1 MRRSLLNKLNT
12 PKALR
17 QALVLFTML
26 LLPSTAWGE
35 VTYTSTFQI
44 GQSGSSNECMAK
56 ETTDNFSYNWKSNLG
71 ISQGDHLTIDANT
84 SYSLV
89 SAYRILGS
97 VNSIVVRGSGLVDGV
112 NISYSQTPDGGSPT
126 QIGSL
131 SFNGETNTYTLS
143 SVNAS
148 LNSSYLC
155 LSFKGGTSGGNIYS
169 IEVTFKPVLRVGNY
183 VFDAPGTIDDGKIVF
198 QIDNDNNRILM
209 LNNASIEGNIEW
221 GSGYDLKLKISGINR
236 ITNIA
241 SDASSN
247 YAIKSSGNALNIM
260 QYSDAST
267 TTDALILASYT
278 SDTHE
283 NATYLITG
291 FINTG
296 VYPLI
301 SFENSDD
308 NNIKYKCYTTSDNVF
323 GLTVGDRKVHNIP
336 NLVGHK
342 EDVLGDGK
350 VSFDG
355 TNTLTL
361 NNAALSKNILWSNQ
375 DADFTVN
382 LIGSNSISIP
392 QGSPCISSGYSRTL
406 SFTRGDTNNPCS
418 LTLLS
423 EATIDVFNGFSN
435 ASSPTVTGLY
445 WIPNKVEN
453 TGKISSATVKTL
465 LGGGDG
471 SENSPFII
479 STYEHLKDF
488 ATYVNNGTL
497 NTEHVKLADDLENGI
512 LNCSG
517 MTDFEPIGNG
527 SKQFKGT
534 FDGNNKTISNLSI
547 INVNSKDV
555 GLFGYNDGTIKNL
568 TLSSCTISGGSS
580 SSPSYIGA
588 LAGENAGS
596 ISGCTV
602 KECTVSCNE
611 DSSNPFV
618 GGVVGILH
626 GSITNCV
633 VENTSVNAVTS
644 DVSAS
649 VSTAYA
655 GGIAGSRSNN
665 TISGCTVKG
674 TTTVTAD
681 YSNCSTDVFAGAIV
695 GILQGQGTFTDNTY
709 ESTVTT
715 KAKKQGDS
723 DYTTKSGQTQ
733 RGIGDGDDVIG
744 QVELAGTK
752 KVTVE
757 IISFAGSNW
766 SCNAVEGTYYTYTST
781 STNYI
786 YYVLPGCD
794 FTYSMK
800 PENGRKPAF
809 ALSDNTIK
817 VTAVEKTVNG
827 AYDHTEFTFTMP
839 NADLEVT
846 RSFPIDLAAISADN
860 FSIDNANYTGEA
872 IVPTTVKVKGAPGSA
887 NFTRELKKDEDFTI
901 KGYKLNG
908 ESVDSPVDIGTYTVT
923 IEGTGNYIGT
933 QDVSYEIIKAYALKI
948 NGTQLN
954 AKNID
959 DFYGNGTV
967 KFTPATETEPT
978 NTLTLNGASVTGA
991 IESGLGNLTIKLIG
1005 SNTIQG
1011 NGSSL
1016 ITSLNG
1022 GTLTFDS
1029 DGTTISLLEFKDAS
1043 GNVFP
1048 NDPISGFAEV
1058 KYGWVEYV
1066 ESKESKK
1073 VCSWDIEILKN
1084 GTSYR
1089 IYDGNKDHIL
1099 GEGDESVKYSHD
1111 ATNGHVIT
1119 LNNAEVNCIWTDI
1132 HADITIAL
1140 NGTNRV
1146 IDTGGTYAI
1155 YSNNGK
1161 INFVKAEGATSV
1173 ELTATCGNGYVPIAY
1188 GSITLGEGLY
1198 WKPFYA
1204 DANATVKSTVIT
1216 DDPEFIII
1224 EDYVMTDDRSIE
1236 TAITYDSTKKIL
1248 TFNQYA
1254 GALTSQIKTGV
1265 QGLTIKLKG
1274 TSTVAASSL
1283 DYPFKAMTNTAS
1295 ILFDGENDSETGSLV
1310 METNSDSA
1318 PFEGFAEGAITYNK
1332 VVYSRDDGG
1341 NNIHTIKAP
1350 TAPTMS
1356 LDNEKVKLTKDY
1368 DDGTIYY
1375 SIAYADD
1382 TPSETGVKYSE
1393 PFAITHPGVVTA
1405 WVEANNA
1412 TTSTV
1417 TGKHFA
1423 YQNAPYT
1430 MAINGIK
1437 TPTLLPTIAEGDVIS
1452 LQRYASEDE
1461 DIASFIDGLI
1471 TAKKPGTVTLSAIL
1485 MPGDNTPF
1493 KVLNP
1498 VSDPNAPNEHTVS
1511 FSVYVGEN
1519 LSNYF
1524 EGSNEF
1530 GTFYNEDSEIY
1541 AVPQGMKA
1549 YVVTG
1554 VSGSKLVTVE
1564 TTVLPP
1570 NTVVLLDKA
1579 EGISFTK
1586 VPSEGA
1592 APGGNL
1598 LKHATADISVTTE
1611 SSLYVLYNDMYVKAT
1626 AGSPIP
1632 SGKNYLDLSP
1642 TTNAGTRGFYN
1653 IIGED
1658 DGSTGISEVKS
1669 EGVNSEK
1676 WNGEW
1681 FDLQGRRLPAQ
1692 PTKPGLYIHKD
1703 KKVVIK

>member
-1 MRRSLLNKLNT
+1 MIEVLLQHKSSIRKLRALSLFI
-12 PKALR
+12 A
-17 QALVLFTML
+17 L
-26 LLPSTAWGE
+26 LLAPFSAWGQKSIT
-35 VTYTSTFQI
+35 VAGTTVSS
-44 GQSGSSNECMAK
+44 SGSI
-56 ETTDNFSYNWKSNLG
+56 TGVD
-71 ISQGDHLTIDANT
+71 IS
-84 SYSLV
+84 
-89 SAYRILGS
+89 GS
-97 VNSIVVRGSGLVDGV
+97 VVSI
-112 NISYSQTPDGGSPT
+112 N
-126 QIGSL
+126 
-131 SFNGETNTYTLS
+131 
-143 SVNAS
+143 
-148 LNSSYLC
+148 
-155 LSFKGGTSGGNIYS
+155 
-169 IEVTFKPVLRVGNY
+169 
-183 VFDAPGTIDDGKIVF
+183 
-198 QIDNDNNRILM
+198 
-209 LNNASIEGNIEW
+209 
-221 GSGYDLKLKISGINR
+221 
-236 ITNIA
+236 
-241 SDASSN
+241 
-247 YAIKSSGNALNIM
+247 
-260 QYSDAST
+260 
-267 TTDALILASYT
+267 
-278 SDTHE
+278 
-283 NATYLITG
+283 
-291 FINTG
+291 
-296 VYPLI
+296 
-301 SFENSDD
+301 FE
-308 NNIKYKCYTTSDNVF
+308 
-323 GLTVGDRKVHNIP
+323 
-336 NLVGHK
+336 
-342 EDVLGDGK
+342 
-350 VSFDG
+350 

-361 NNAALSKNILWSNQ
+361 EDATINGGITWTNTEGEYLTIEMKGKNSVAGNINCTFGAAECSLYIKKISTAESATLKYSGNTNGFDLKPDDGFNFFTLNNATDYYTTLDVYDLEVGSIRVHDIEGEPGYKGNILQDEGTPTVTFDGTNKVTLNGATLTDFIHWKK
-375 DADFTVN
+375 DADLTVE
-382 LIGSNSISIP
+382 LKGMNSINCEYISCFESKYNVSISFI
-392 QGSPCISSGYSRTL
+392 QGDAS
-406 SFTRGDTNNPCS
+406 NPCS
-418 LTLLS
+418 LTLIS
-423 EATIDVFNGFSN
+423 SYGVISIGFNYYSN
-435 ASSPTVTGLY
+435 PKMGAGLY
-445 WIPNKVEN
+445 WFPTTEN
-453 TGKISSATVKTL
+453 GKITSATVKTIL
-465 LGGGDG
+465 SGGDG
-471 SENSPFII
+471 TSESPLLIK
-479 STYEHLKDF
+479 TYNDLKDL

-497 NTEHVKLADDLENGI
+497 NTERIKLDADIDCDGK
-512 LNCSG
+512 
-517 MTDFEPIGNG
+517 TDFEPIGNG
-527 SKQFKGT
+527 SKQFEGT
-534 FDGNNKTISNLSI
+534 FDGNHKTISNLSI
-547 INVNSKDV
+547 INVNSQDV
-555 GLFGYNDGTIKNL
+555 GLFGYNDGTITDL
-568 TLSSCTISGGSS
+568 TLSNCTISGGSS

-588 LAGENAGS
+588 LAGENSGS

-602 KECTVSCNE
+602 INCTVSCNE

-649 VSTAYA
+649 VPTAYA
-655 GGIAGSRSNN
+655 GGIAGSRSND

-681 YSNCSTDVFAGAIV
+681 YSNCSTNVFAGAIV
-695 GILQGQGTFTDNTY
+695 GILEGEGTFTGNTY

-715 KAKKQGDS
+715 KAKGYGES

-733 RGIGDGDDVIG
+733 RGIGSGNDEIG
-744 QVELAGTK
+744 KVELAGTK

-766 SCNAVEGTYYTYTST
+766 SCNAVEGTYYTYTFT

-872 IVPTTVKVKGAPGSA
+872 IVPTKVKVIGDPGSA

-901 KGYKLNG
+901 KGYQLDG
-908 ESVDSPVDIGTYTVT
+908 QSVSSPVETGTYTVT

-933 QDVSYEIIKAYALKI
+933 QDVSYEI
-948 NGTQLN
+948 

-978 NTLTLNGASVTGA
+978 NTLTLNGASVTGT
-991 IESGLGNLTIKLIG
+991 IESGLGNLTIKLIE

-1043 GNVFP
+1043 GNKFP
-1048 NDPISGFAEV
+1048 NNPISGFAEV

-1066 ESKESKK
+1066 ESEESKK

-1146 IDTGGTYAI
+1146 FDTGGTYAI

-1161 INFVKAEGATSV
+1161 INFVKAEGAASA
-1173 ELTATCGNGYVPIAY
+1173 ELTATCGNGYVPIEY

-1274 TSTVAASSL
+1274 TSTVAAGSL

-1295 ILFDGENDSETGSLV
+1295 ILFDGENGSETGSLV
-1310 METNSDSA
+1310 MDTNSDSA
-1318 PFEGFAEGAITYNK
+1318 PFEGFTEGAITYNK
-1332 VVYSRDDGG
+1332 VVYSRDDGN

-1350 TAPTMS
+1350 TAPAMS

-1382 TPSETGVKYSE
+1382 TPSETGVKYTE

-1412 TTSTV
+1412 TTGTV

-1423 YQNAPYT
+1423 YQDAPYT

-1498 VSDPNAPNEHTVS
+1498 VSDPNDPNKHTVS
-1511 FSVYVGEN
+1511 FIVYVGEP

-1530 GTFYNEDSEIY
+1530 ASFYNETAEIY

-1570 NTVVLLDKA
+1570 NTVVLLEKGSA
-1579 EGISFTK
+1579 ISFTK

-1626 AGSPIP
+1626 AGSQIP

-1658 DGSTGISEVKS
+1658 ETTGIVSMD
-1669 EGVNSEK
+1669 
-1676 WNGEW
+1676 NGKLIMDNEADAQW
-1681 FDLQGRRLPAQ
+1681 HDLQGRRIEK
-1692 PTKPGLYIHKD
+1692 PTKTGLYILNG
-1703 KKVVIK
+1703 KKTVINNK

>member
-1 MRRSLLNKLNT
+1 
-12 PKALR
+12 
-17 QALVLFTML
+17 
-26 LLPSTAWGE
+26 
-35 VTYTSTFQI
+35 
-44 GQSGSSNECMAK
+44 MAK

-131 SFNGETNTYTLS
+131 SFNGENNTYTLS

-308 NNIKYKCYTTSDNVF
+308 NNIKYHCYTTSDNVF
-323 GLTVGDRKVHNIP
+323 GLTVGDRKVHKIP
-336 NLVGHK
+336 DFVGYK
-342 EDVLGDGK
+342 EDVLGDRT

-392 QGSPCISSGYSRTL
+392 LGSPCISSGYSRTL

-517 MTDFEPIGNG
+517 MTDFEPIGNV

-649 VSTAYA
+649 VPTAYA

-733 RGIGDGDDVIG
+733 RGIGNGDDVIG

-752 KVTVE
+752 TVTVKF
-757 IISFAGSNW
+757 ISSNGNDSW
-766 SCNAVEGTYYTYTST
+766 NAVEGTYYTYTST
-781 STNYI
+781 NTNYI
-786 YYVLPGCD
+786 YYVLPGFN
-794 FTYSMK
+794 FTFSMK
-800 PENGRKPAF
+800 PKNGYKPRF
-809 ALSDNTIK
+809 SLSDNAIE
-817 VTAVEKTVNG
+817 VTANEIKEDG

-839 NADLEVT
+839 SADLEVIW
-846 RSFPIDLAAISADN
+846 SYPIDLAADN
-860 FSIDNANYTGEA
+860 ITATIDDANYTGEA
-872 IVPTTVKVKGAPGSA
+872 IVPTTVKVIGAPGSVGS
-887 NFTRELKKDEDFTI
+887 TPRQLTKDTDFTI

-933 QDVSYEIIKAYALKI
+933 QDVSYEIVKAYALKI

-978 NTLTLNGASVTGA
+978 NTLTLNGASITGS
-991 IESGLGNLTIKLIG
+991 IVSGLGDLTIDIQGTNTITRSDTASVIRSTNGGQLMITKTGTTASLQLNNNYNDSYPLFHHPVIKDFDSFKLSEGVYLSDTRSDTNGEGDPAVYGAYDNPTGGNSTMGLVDPTYMFSYQGRGISQVKLSTDVSYPLWIADYKSHVGNGYNIVYTQVTPTNKDNVLSGDNAGKVSFTPASSDNNNVNTLSLNSAVITEAILTSLPNLTIAFSG
-1005 SNTIQG
+1005 ENT
-1011 NGSSL
+1011 L
-1016 ITSLNG
+1016 
-1022 GTLTFDS
+1022 
-1029 DGTTISLLEFKDAS
+1029 DAS
-1043 GNVFP
+1043 G
-1048 NDPISGFAEV
+1048 
-1058 KYGWVEYV
+1058 
-1066 ESKESKK
+1066 
-1073 VCSWDIEILKN
+1073 
-1084 GTSYR
+1084 GT
-1089 IYDGNKDHIL
+1089 
-1099 GEGDESVKYSHD
+1099 
-1111 ATNGHVIT
+1111 A
-1119 LNNAEVNCIWTDI
+1119 
-1132 HADITIAL
+1132 
-1140 NGTNRV
+1140 
-1146 IDTGGTYAI
+1146 
-1155 YSNNGK
+1155 
-1161 INFVKAEGATSV
+1161 
-1173 ELTATCGNGYVPIAY
+1173 GYIY
-1188 GSITLGEGLY
+1188 GSD
-1198 WKPFYA
+1198 P
-1204 DANATVKSTVIT
+1204 NAV
-1216 DDPEFIII
+1216 
-1224 EDYVMTDDRSIE
+1224 
-1236 TAITYDSTKKIL
+1236 L
-1248 TFNQYA
+1248 TFK
-1254 GALTSQIKTGV
+1254 ALTTDGSIS
-1265 QGLTIKLKG
+1265 L
-1274 TSTVAASSL
+1274 STANERSV
-1283 DYPFKAMTNTAS
+1283 
-1295 ILFDGENDSETGSLV
+1295 V
-1310 METNSDSA
+1310 
-1318 PFEGFAEGAITYNK
+1318 EGFADVAFIDAVAQYDGAFSYNK
-1332 VVYSRDDGG
+1332 TERKYKNQYGALSLL
-1341 NNIHTIKAP
+1341 TIAP
-1350 TAPTMS
+1350 PIAPKMTI
-1356 LDNEKVKLTKDY
+1356 DYNDKVKLTKSYNEGD
-1368 DDGTIYY
+1368 IYY
-1375 SIAYADD
+1375 TIAYADGKTED
-1382 TPSETGVKYSE
+1382 VPKTKYSGV
-1393 PFAITHPGVVTA
+1393 FAMEAPGTVEA
-1405 WVEANNA
+1405 WVEVDNA
-1412 TTSTV
+1412 ETNKTK
-1417 TGKHFA
+1417 GKHFG
-1423 YQNAPYT
+1423 YKDAPYT
-1430 MAINGIK
+1430 MAVGGTKAI
-1437 TPTLLPTIAEGDVIS
+1437 TTIIPAIEEGDGIS
-1452 LQRYASEDE
+1452 IVESSYIEDSE
-1461 DIASFIDGLI
+1461 IATLSEGVI
-1471 TAKKPGTVTLSAIL
+1471 TAIGIGNTVLSTPLDYVSGTTSTTVILNYSDRVTAAI
-1485 MPGDNTPF
+1485 N
-1493 KVLNP
+1493 
-1498 VSDPNAPNEHTVS
+1498 
-1511 FSVYVGEN
+1511 VGEN

-1632 SGKNYLDLSP
+1632 SGKNYLDISP

>member
-26 LLPSTAWGE
+26 LLPSTAWGQDPAITIDNVVPDE
-35 VTYTSTFQI
+35 NGYFSGISGVTYDATS
-44 GQSGSSNECMAK
+44 K
-56 ETTDNFSYNWKSNLG
+56 
-71 ISQGDHLTIDANT
+71 
-84 SYSLV
+84 
-89 SAYRILGS
+89 
-97 VNSIVVRGSGLVDGV
+97 
-112 NISYSQTPDGGSPT
+112 
-126 QIGSL
+126 
-131 SFNGETNTYTLS
+131 
-143 SVNAS
+143 
-148 LNSSYLC
+148 
-155 LSFKGGTSGGNIYS
+155 
-169 IEVTFKPVLRVGNY
+169 
-183 VFDAPGTIDDGKIVF
+183 
-198 QIDNDNNRILM
+198 
-209 LNNASIEGNIEW
+209 
-221 GSGYDLKLKISGINR
+221 
-236 ITNIA
+236 
-241 SDASSN
+241 
-247 YAIKSSGNALNIM
+247 
-260 QYSDAST
+260 
-267 TTDALILASYT
+267 
-278 SDTHE
+278 
-283 NATYLITG
+283 
-291 FINTG
+291 
-296 VYPLI
+296 
-301 SFENSDD
+301 
-308 NNIKYKCYTTSDNVF
+308 
-323 GLTVGDRKVHNIP
+323 
-336 NLVGHK
+336 
-342 EDVLGDGK
+342 
-350 VSFDG
+350 
-355 TNTLTL
+355 TLTL
-361 NNAALSKNILWSNQ
+361 NNAELTKGILWN
-375 DADFTVN
+375 DNDNLTVN

-406 SFTRGDTNNPCS
+406 SFTRGDTSNPCS

-453 TGKISSATVKTL
+453 TGKISSATITSSL

-512 LNCSG
+512 LDCSG
-517 MTDFEPIGNG
+517 MTGFEPIGNG
-527 SKQFKGT
+527 SKQFEGT
-534 FDGNNKTISNLSI
+534 FDGNGKTISNLSMT
-547 INVNSKDV
+547 NVNSKDV

-611 DSSNPFV
+611 DSSNPYV
-618 GGVVGILH
+618 GGIVGILH

-649 VSTAYA
+649 DPPAYA
-655 GGIAGSRSNN
+655 GGIAGSRSND
-665 TISGCTVKG
+665 TISDCTVKG

-681 YSNCSTDVFAGAIV
+681 YSNCSTNVFAGAIV

-733 RGIGDGDDVIG
+733 RGIGNSNDVIG

-933 QDVSYEIIKAYALKI
+933 QDVSYEIVKAYALKI

-978 NTLTLNGASVTGA
+978 NTLTLNGASITGS
-991 IESGLGNLTIKLIG
+991 IVSGLGDLTIDIQGTNTITRSDTASVIRSTNGGQLMITKTGTTASLQLNNNYSDSYPLFHHPVIKDFDSFKLSEGVYLSDTRSDTNGEGDPAVYGAYDNPTGGNSTMGLVDPTYMFSYQGRGISQVKLSTDVSYPLWIADYKSHVGNGYNIVYTQVTPTNKDNVLSGDNAGKVSFTPASSENNNVNTLSLNSAVITEAILTSLPNLTIAFSG
-1005 SNTIQG
+1005 ENT
-1011 NGSSL
+1011 L
-1016 ITSLNG
+1016 
-1022 GTLTFDS
+1022 
-1029 DGTTISLLEFKDAS
+1029 DAS
-1043 GNVFP
+1043 G
-1048 NDPISGFAEV
+1048 
-1058 KYGWVEYV
+1058 
-1066 ESKESKK
+1066 
-1073 VCSWDIEILKN
+1073 
-1084 GTSYR
+1084 GT
-1089 IYDGNKDHIL
+1089 
-1099 GEGDESVKYSHD
+1099 
-1111 ATNGHVIT
+1111 A
-1119 LNNAEVNCIWTDI
+1119 
-1132 HADITIAL
+1132 
-1140 NGTNRV
+1140 
-1146 IDTGGTYAI
+1146 
-1155 YSNNGK
+1155 
-1161 INFVKAEGATSV
+1161 
-1173 ELTATCGNGYVPIAY
+1173 GYIY
-1188 GSITLGEGLY
+1188 GSD
-1198 WKPFYA
+1198 P
-1204 DANATVKSTVIT
+1204 NAV
-1216 DDPEFIII
+1216 
-1224 EDYVMTDDRSIE
+1224 
-1236 TAITYDSTKKIL
+1236 L
-1248 TFNQYA
+1248 TFK
-1254 GALTSQIKTGV
+1254 ALTTDGSIS
-1265 QGLTIKLKG
+1265 L
-1274 TSTVAASSL
+1274 STANERSV
-1283 DYPFKAMTNTAS
+1283 
-1295 ILFDGENDSETGSLV
+1295 V
-1310 METNSDSA
+1310 
-1318 PFEGFAEGAITYNK
+1318 EGFADVAFIDAVAQYDGAFSYNK
-1332 VVYSRDDGG
+1332 TERKYKNQYGALSLL
-1341 NNIHTIKAP
+1341 TIAP
-1350 TAPTMS
+1350 PIAPKMTI
-1356 LDNEKVKLTKDY
+1356 DYNDKVKLTKSYNEGD
-1368 DDGTIYY
+1368 IYY
-1375 SIAYADD
+1375 TIAYADGKTED
-1382 TPSETGVKYSE
+1382 VPKTKYSGV
-1393 PFAITHPGVVTA
+1393 FAMEAPGTVEA
-1405 WVEANNA
+1405 WVEVDNA
-1412 TTSTV
+1412 ETNKTK
-1417 TGKHFA
+1417 GKHFG
-1423 YQNAPYT
+1423 YKDAPYT
-1430 MAINGIK
+1430 MAVGGTKAI
-1437 TPTLLPTIAEGDVIS
+1437 TTIIPAIEEGDGIS
-1452 LQRYASEDE
+1452 IVESSYIEDSE
-1461 DIASFIDGLI
+1461 IATLSEGVI
-1471 TAKKPGTVTLSAIL
+1471 TAIGIGNTVLSTPLDYVSGTTSTTVILNYSDRVTAAI
-1485 MPGDNTPF
+1485 N
-1493 KVLNP
+1493 
-1498 VSDPNAPNEHTVS
+1498 
-1511 FSVYVGEN
+1511 VGEN

-1564 TTVLPP
+1564 TTVLPL

-1642 TTNAGTRGFYN
+1642 TTNAGTRGSYN

-1681 FDLQGRRLPAQ
+1681 FDLQGRRLPAK
-1692 PTKPGLYIHKD
+1692 PTKSGLYLHNG

>member
-12 PKALR
+12 PKTLH
-17 QALVLFTML
+17 QALVLFTLL
-26 LLPSTAWGE
+26 LLPTAAWGQTTYQSSKYNNETSTKWGDWNISYENVISILGSETLQTGIENGILFVVEASKIGTATITLNRPDNPKGIGLISLEVGPKNGDFATVLSSAKIGDNDIKGLFVSSNLDNGNTLYTYEPATLTEWPEGNNIVVSFTYNNTKNDNESRLLKEAKVVTGSPYGLTVAGVE
-35 VTYTSTFQI
+35 VTTANKDDVLNNGGKVKFTPTDNTASPATPATLTLDGAVITGTISWTKSAPLTIAINGTNSVTATGTYAIEGNNQDNTTLTIAKVSETGKCKLI
-44 GQSGSSNECMAK
+44 LSGSSVG
-56 ETTDNFSYNWKSNLG
+56 S
-71 ISQGDHLTIDANT
+71 ISGFK
-84 SYSLV
+84 
-89 SAYRILGS
+89 
-97 VNSIVVRGSGLVDGV
+97 NSSDTYAGSGLVYYEDQAEHTAT
-112 NISYSQTPDGGSPT
+112 I
-126 QIGSL
+126 L
-131 SFNGETNTYTLS
+131 STLS
-143 SVNAS
+143 
-148 LNSSYLC
+148 
-155 LSFKGGTSGGNIYS
+155 
-169 IEVTFKPVLRVGNY
+169 
-183 VFDAPGTIDDGKIVF
+183 
-198 QIDNDNNRILM
+198 
-209 LNNASIEGNIEW
+209 
-221 GSGYDLKLKISGINR
+221 GSG
-236 ITNIA
+236 TP
-241 SDASSN
+241 
-247 YAIKSSGNALNIM
+247 
-260 QYSDAST
+260 
-267 TTDALILASYT
+267 TDP
-278 SDTHE
+278 
-283 NATYLITG
+283 YLIET
-291 FINTG
+291 
-296 VYPLI
+296 P
-301 SFENSDD
+301 
-308 NNIKYKCYTTSDNVF
+308 
-323 GLTVGDRKVHNIP
+323 
-336 NLVGHK
+336 
-342 EDVLGDGK
+342 ED
-350 VSFDG
+350 
-355 TNTLTL
+355 
-361 NNAALSKNILWSNQ
+361 
-375 DADFTVN
+375 
-382 LIGSNSISIP
+382 
-392 QGSPCISSGYSRTL
+392 
-406 SFTRGDTNNPCS
+406 
-418 LTLLS
+418 
-423 EATIDVFNGFSN
+423 
-435 ASSPTVTGLY
+435 
-445 WIPNKVEN
+445 
-453 TGKISSATVKTL
+453 
-465 LGGGDG
+465 
-471 SENSPFII
+471 
-479 STYEHLKDF
+479 LKDF
-488 ATYVNNGTL
+488 SFFVNKQIITNKYIKIANNIDCDGLEGFESIGSSYPFMGTL
-497 NTEHVKLADDLENGI
+497 
-512 LNCSG
+512 SG
-517 MTDFEPIGNG
+517 YGN
-527 SKQFKGT
+527 
-534 FDGNNKTISNLSI
+534 TISNLTINSGLGFFGHISGGIVNDLNFYKLSVKGNSYATGGIASELSADGQIDNCTLTECTIACLDNQYSPEVGGIVARLSDSGSKISNCVVYNSTINASTIYTGGSGPIGYAGGIVASYSSGTITNCHVKDDSKI
-547 INVNSKDV
+547 INVNAD
-555 GLFGYNDGTIKNL
+555 DGS
-568 TLSSCTISGGSS
+568 TLKT
-580 SSPSYIGA
+580 
-588 LAGENAGS
+588 
-596 ISGCTV
+596 
-602 KECTVSCNE
+602 
-611 DSSNPFV
+611 
-618 GGVVGILH
+618 
-626 GSITNCV
+626 
-633 VENTSVNAVTS
+633 
-644 DVSAS
+644 
-649 VSTAYA
+649 
-655 GGIAGSRSNN
+655 
-665 TISGCTVKG
+665 
-674 TTTVTAD
+674 
-681 YSNCSTDVFAGAIV
+681 GAIV
-695 GILQGQGTFTDNTY
+695 GILQGQGTFTGNTY

-744 QVELAGTK
+744 QVELADTK
-752 KVTVE
+752 KVTVKF
-757 IISFAGSNW
+757 ISSNGNVSW
-766 SCNAVEGTYYTYTST
+766 DAVESTYYKTST
-781 STNYI
+781 IGTAQKD
-786 YYVLPGCD
+786 YYVLPGCN
-794 FTYSMK
+794 FTFSMK
-800 PENGRKPAF
+800 PKNGYKPRF
-809 ALSDNTIK
+809 SLSDNAIG
-817 VTAVEKTVNG
+817 VTANEIKEGG

-839 NADLEVT
+839 SDDLEVIW
-846 RSFPIDLAAISADN
+846 SYPIDLAADN
-860 FSIDNANYTGEA
+860 ITATIDDANYTGEA
-872 IVPTTVKVKGAPGSA
+872 IVPTTVKVIGAPGSVGS
-887 NFTRELKKDEDFTI
+887 TPSQLTKDTDFTI

-959 DFYGNGTV
+959 DFYGNGRV

-978 NTLTLNGASVTGA
+978 NTLTLNGASVTGT

-1029 DGTTISLLEFKDAS
+1029 DGTTISSLEFKDAL

-1048 NDPISGFAEV
+1048 NDPISEFAEV
-1058 KYGWVEYV
+1058 KYGWFEYV
-1066 ESKESKK
+1066 ESEGSKK
-1073 VCSWDIEILKN
+1073 VCSWDIEIIKN
-1084 GTSYR
+1084 ERSYR

-1146 IDTGGTYAI
+1146 IDTGRTYAI

-1161 INFVKAEGATSV
+1161 INFVKAEEATKA
-1173 ELTATCGNGYVPIAY
+1173 ELTATCRNGYVPIEY

-1224 EDYVMTDDRSIE
+1224 EDYVMTDDRSIG
-1236 TAITYDSTKKIL
+1236 TATSGITYNSTEKIL

-1254 GALTSQIKTGV
+1254 GDLTSQIKTGV

-1274 TSTVAASSL
+1274 TSRVAAGSL
-1283 DYPFKAMTNTAS
+1283 DYPFKALTNTAS

-1310 METNSDSA
+1310 MDTNSDSA

-1332 VVYSRDDGG
+1332 VVYSRDDGN

-1356 LDNEKVKLTKDY
+1356 LDNGKVKLTKDY

-1382 TPSETGVKYSE
+1382 TPSETGVKYTE

-1423 YQNAPYT
+1423 YQDAPYT

-1570 NTVVLLDKA
+1570 NTVVLLEKGSA
-1579 EGISFTK
+1579 ISFTK
-1586 VPSEGA
+1586 VPAEGA

-1598 LKHATADISVTTE
+1598 LKNATADISVTTE
-1611 SSLYVLYNDMYVKAT
+1611 SSLYVLYNDTYVKAT

-1632 SGKNYLDLSP
+1632 TGKNYLDLS
-1642 TTNAGTRGFYN
+1642 TSTNAGTRGFYD
-1653 IIGED
+1653 IGGAN
-1658 DGSTGISEVKS
+1658 DGTSALRGVVAEGTNGKS
-1669 EGVNSEK
+1669 DA
-1676 WNGEW
+1676 WYT
-1681 FDLQGRRLPAQ
+1681 LQGRRLSAK
-1692 PTKPGLYIHKD
+1692 PTKSGLYLHNGA
-1703 KKVVIK
+1703 KVVVK

>member
-17 QALVLFTML
+17 QALVLFTLL
-26 LLPSTAWGE
+26 LLPSAAWGD

-44 GQSGSSNECMAK
+44 DGSGSSTQCSAK
-56 ETTDNFSYNWKSNLG
+56 ESTGNFRYNWTSN
-71 ISQGDHLTIDANT
+71 IDVAQGDYLTIVADQ

-89 SAYRILGS
+89 SAYRIFGTVKS
-97 VNSIVVRGSGLVDGV
+97 VVVRGSGLASLK
-112 NISYSQTPDGGSPT
+112 IYYSQNIDGSSSTLMGEP
-126 QIGSL
+126 
-131 SFNGETNTYTLS
+131 SFNDNTYTFTPES
-143 SVNAS
+143 QIGD

-155 LSFKGGTSGGNIYS
+155 LSFKGDTSGGNIYS

-221 GSGYDLKLKISGINR
+221 GSGYTLNLNFSGINR

-247 YAIKSSGNALNIM
+247 YAIKLPNMELKLK
-260 QYSDAST
+260 AST
-267 TTDALILASYT
+267 SSDALILASYT
-278 SDTHE
+278 SNTHE
-283 NATYLITG
+283 NATDLITG
-291 FINTG
+291 STNTG
-296 VYPLI
+296 ASTLVN
-301 SFENSDD
+301 FENYDD
-308 NNIKYKCYTTSDNVF
+308 NNIKYQCYTTSDNVF

-392 QGSPCISSGYSRTL
+392 QGPPCISSGYPRTL

-453 TGKISSATVKTL
+453 TGKISSATITSSL

-471 SENSPFII
+471 SKNSPFII

-512 LNCSG
+512 LDCDG
-517 MTDFEPIGNG
+517 MTGFEPIGNG
-527 SKQFKGT
+527 SKQFEGT
-534 FDGNNKTISNLSI
+534 FDGNGKTISNLSMT
-547 INVNSKDV
+547 NVNSKNV

-588 LAGENAGS
+588 QAGENSGS

-602 KECTVSCNE
+602 INCTVSCNE
-611 DSSNPFV
+611 DSSNPYV
-618 GGVVGILH
+618 GGIVGILH

-649 VSTAYA
+649 VPTAYA

-733 RGIGDGDDVIG
+733 RGIGNGNDVIG

-872 IVPTTVKVKGAPGSA
+872 IVPTTVKVIGAPGSVGS
-887 NFTRELKKDEDFTI
+887 TPRQLTKDTDFTI

-923 IEGTGNYIGT
+923 IEGIGEYIGT

-978 NTLTLNGASVTGA
+978 NTLTLNGASITGS
-991 IESGLGNLTIKLIG
+991 IVSGLGDLTIDIQGTNIITRSDTASVIRSTNGGQLMITKTGTTASLQLNNNYNDSYPLFHHPVIKDFDSFKLSEGVYLSDTRSDTNGEGDPAVYGAYDNPTGGNSTMGLVDPTYMFSYQGRGISQVKLSTDVSYPLWIADYKSHVGNGYNIVYTQVTPTNKDNVLSGDNAGKVSFTPASSDNNNVNTLSLNSAVITEAILTSLPNLTIAFSG
-1005 SNTIQG
+1005 ENT
-1011 NGSSL
+1011 L
-1016 ITSLNG
+1016 
-1022 GTLTFDS
+1022 
-1029 DGTTISLLEFKDAS
+1029 DAS
-1043 GNVFP
+1043 G
-1048 NDPISGFAEV
+1048 
-1058 KYGWVEYV
+1058 
-1066 ESKESKK
+1066 
-1073 VCSWDIEILKN
+1073 
-1084 GTSYR
+1084 GT
-1089 IYDGNKDHIL
+1089 
-1099 GEGDESVKYSHD
+1099 
-1111 ATNGHVIT
+1111 A
-1119 LNNAEVNCIWTDI
+1119 
-1132 HADITIAL
+1132 
-1140 NGTNRV
+1140 
-1146 IDTGGTYAI
+1146 
-1155 YSNNGK
+1155 
-1161 INFVKAEGATSV
+1161 
-1173 ELTATCGNGYVPIAY
+1173 GYIY
-1188 GSITLGEGLY
+1188 GSD
-1198 WKPFYA
+1198 P
-1204 DANATVKSTVIT
+1204 NAV
-1216 DDPEFIII
+1216 
-1224 EDYVMTDDRSIE
+1224 
-1236 TAITYDSTKKIL
+1236 L
-1248 TFNQYA
+1248 TFK
-1254 GALTSQIKTGV
+1254 ALTTDGSIS
-1265 QGLTIKLKG
+1265 L
-1274 TSTVAASSL
+1274 STANERSV
-1283 DYPFKAMTNTAS
+1283 
-1295 ILFDGENDSETGSLV
+1295 V
-1310 METNSDSA
+1310 
-1318 PFEGFAEGAITYNK
+1318 EGFADVAFIDAVAQYDGAFSYNK
-1332 VVYSRDDGG
+1332 TERKYKNQYGALSLL
-1341 NNIHTIKAP
+1341 TIAP
-1350 TAPTMS
+1350 PIAPKMTI
-1356 LDNEKVKLTKDY
+1356 DYNDKVKLTKSYNEGD
-1368 DDGTIYY
+1368 IYY
-1375 SIAYADD
+1375 TIAYADGKTED
-1382 TPSETGVKYSE
+1382 VPKTKYSGV
-1393 PFAITHPGVVTA
+1393 FAMEAPGTVEA
-1405 WVEANNA
+1405 WVEVDNA
-1412 TTSTV
+1412 ETNKTK
-1417 TGKHFA
+1417 GKHFG
-1423 YQNAPYT
+1423 YKDAPYT
-1430 MAINGIK
+1430 MAVGGTKAITSII
-1437 TPTLLPTIAEGDVIS
+1437 PAIEEGDGIS
-1452 LQRYASEDE
+1452 IVESSYIEDSE
-1461 DIASFIDGLI
+1461 IATLSEGVI
-1471 TAKKPGTVTLSAIL
+1471 TAIGIGNTVLSTPLDYVSGTTSTTVILNYSDRVTAAI
-1485 MPGDNTPF
+1485 N
-1493 KVLNP
+1493 
-1498 VSDPNAPNEHTVS
+1498 
-1511 FSVYVGEN
+1511 VGEN

-1586 VPSEGA
+1586 VPAEGA

-1598 LKHATADISVTTE
+1598 LKHATAEVSVTTE
-1611 SSLYVLYNDMYVKAT
+1611 SSLYVLYNDTYVKAT

-1632 SGKNYLDLSP
+1632 TGKNYLDLSP

-1653 IIGED
+1653 ILGED

-1692 PTKPGLYIHKD
+1692 PTKPGLYLHNGI
-1703 KKVVIK
+1703 KVVIK

>member
-1 MRRSLLNKLNT
+1 MMSCVQALLFNHNNNIINHKTITIMRRSLLNKLNT
-12 PKALR
+12 PKTLH
-17 QALVLFTML
+17 QALVLFTLL
-26 LLPSTAWGE
+26 LLPTAAWG
-35 VTYTSTFQI
+35 Q
-44 GQSGSSNECMAK
+44 
-56 ETTDNFSYNWKSNLG
+56 
-71 ISQGDHLTIDANT
+71 
-84 SYSLV
+84 
-89 SAYRILGS
+89 
-97 VNSIVVRGSGLVDGV
+97 
-112 NISYSQTPDGGSPT
+112 
-126 QIGSL
+126 
-131 SFNGETNTYTLS
+131 
-143 SVNAS
+143 
-148 LNSSYLC
+148 
-155 LSFKGGTSGGNIYS
+155 
-169 IEVTFKPVLRVGNY
+169 
-183 VFDAPGTIDDGKIVF
+183 AP
-198 QIDNDNNRILM
+198 
-209 LNNASIEGNIEW
+209 A
-221 GSGYDLKLKISGINR
+221 
-236 ITNIA
+236 
-241 SDASSN
+241 
-247 YAIKSSGNALNIM
+247 
-260 QYSDAST
+260 
-267 TTDALILASYT
+267 
-278 SDTHE
+278 
-283 NATYLITG
+283 
-291 FINTG
+291 
-296 VYPLI
+296 
-301 SFENSDD
+301 
-308 NNIKYKCYTTSDNVF
+308 
-323 GLTVGDRKVHNIP
+323 
-336 NLVGHK
+336 
-342 EDVLGDGK
+342 
-350 VSFDG
+350 
-355 TNTLTL
+355 
-361 NNAALSKNILWSNQ
+361 
-375 DADFTVN
+375 
-382 LIGSNSISIP
+382 
-392 QGSPCISSGYSRTL
+392 
-406 SFTRGDTNNPCS
+406 
-418 LTLLS
+418 
-423 EATIDVFNGFSN
+423 
-435 ASSPTVTGLY
+435 
-445 WIPNKVEN
+445 
-453 TGKISSATVKTL
+453 

-471 SENSPFII
+471 SADSPFII

-488 ATYVNNGTL
+488 STYVNDGTIT
-497 NTEHVKLADDLENGI
+497 TEYVQLADNLD
-512 LNCSG
+512 CSG
-517 MTDFEPIGNG
+517 KTGFEPIGNG
-527 SKQFKGT
+527 SNPFKGT
-534 FDGNNKTISNLSI
+534 FDGNGKTIKNLQYSTT
-547 INVNSKDV
+547 STTTPV
-555 GLFGYNDGTIKNL
+555 GLFGTINGGTVKNL
-568 TLSSCTISGGSS
+568 TLSNCSFSGGS
-580 SSPSYIGA
+580 
-588 LAGENAGS
+588 
-596 ISGCTV
+596 
-602 KECTVSCNE
+602 
-611 DSSNPFV
+611 
-618 GGVVGILH
+618 
-626 GSITNCV
+626 
-633 VENTSVNAVTS
+633 
-644 DVSAS
+644 
-649 VSTAYA
+649 
-655 GGIAGSRSNN
+655 
-665 TISGCTVKG
+665 G
-674 TTTVTAD
+674 T
-681 YSNCSTDVFAGAIV
+681 GAIV
-695 GILQGQGTFTDNTY
+695 GNFGNGTLSNNFYDADV
-709 ESTVTT
+709 TVTNGT
-715 KAKKQGDS
+715 
-723 DYTTKSGQTQ
+723 TTKSGQTQ

-752 KVTVE
+752 TVTVKF
-757 IISFAGSNW
+757 ISSNGNDSW
-766 SCNAVEGTYYTYTST
+766 DAVEGTYYKTST
-781 STNYI
+781 IGTAQKD
-786 YYVLPGCD
+786 YYVLPGCN
-794 FTYSMK
+794 FTFSMK
-800 PENGRKPAF
+800 PKNGYKPRF
-809 ALSDNTIK
+809 ALSDDAIE
-817 VTAVEKTVNG
+817 VTDVEKTENE

-839 NADLEVT
+839 SDNLEVIW
-846 RSFPIDLAAISADN
+846 SYPIDLAADN
-860 FSIDNANYTGEA
+860 ITATIDNANYTGEA

-908 ESVDSPVDIGTYTVT
+908 ESVDSPVEIGIYTVT

-933 QDVSYEIIKAYALKI
+933 QDVSYEIAYALKI

-978 NTLTLNGASVTGA
+978 NTLTLNGASVTGT
-991 IESGLGNLTIKLIG
+991 IESGLGDLTIKLIG
-1005 SNTIQG
+1005 NNTIQG

-1029 DGTTISLLEFKDAS
+1029 DGTTISSLEFKDAS

-1048 NDPISGFAEV
+1048 NDPISEFAEV
-1058 KYGWVEYV
+1058 KYGWFEYV
-1066 ESKESKK
+1066 ESEGSKK
-1073 VCSWDIEILKN
+1073 VCSWDIEIIKN
-1084 GTSYR
+1084 ERSYR

-1146 IDTGGTYAI
+1146 IDTERTYAI
-1155 YSNNGK
+1155 YSKNGK

-1173 ELTATCGNGYVPIAY
+1173 ELTATCKNGYVPIEY

-1224 EDYVMTDDRSIE
+1224 EDYVMTDDRSIG
-1236 TAITYDSTKKIL
+1236 TATSGITYNSTEKIL
-1248 TFNQYA
+1248 TFNSYR
-1254 GALTSQIKTGV
+1254 GDLTSQIKTGV

-1274 TSTVAASSL
+1274 TSTVAAGSL

-1310 METNSDSA
+1310 MDTNSDSA

-1332 VVYSRDDGG
+1332 VVYSRGDGN

-1350 TAPTMS
+1350 TAPAMS

-1382 TPSETGVKYSE
+1382 TPSETGVKYTE

-1412 TTSTV
+1412 TTGTV

-1423 YQNAPYT
+1423 YQDAPYT

-1498 VSDPNAPNEHTVS
+1498 VSDPNDPNEHTVS

-1681 FDLQGRRLPAQ
+1681 FDLQGRRLPAK
-1692 PTKPGLYIHKD
+1692 PTKSGLYLHNGIKI
-1703 KKVVIK
+1703 VIK

>member
-1 MRRSLLNKLNT
+1 
-12 PKALR
+12 
-17 QALVLFTML
+17 
-26 LLPSTAWGE
+26 
-35 VTYTSTFQI
+35 
-44 GQSGSSNECMAK
+44 MAK

-112 NISYSQTPDGGSPT
+112 NISYSQTPDGGSPI

-131 SFNGETNTYTLS
+131 SFNGENNTYTLS

-375 DADFTVN
+375 DANFTVN

-392 QGSPCISSGYSRTL
+392 QGSPCISSGYPRTL

-423 EATIDVFNGFSN
+423 EANIDVFYGFSN

-471 SENSPFII
+471 SEDSPFII

-517 MTDFEPIGNG
+517 MTDFEPIGNV

-534 FDGNNKTISNLSI
+534 FDGNGKTISNLSI

-649 VSTAYA
+649 VPTAYA

-695 GILQGQGTFTDNTY
+695 GILQGQGTFTGNTY

-872 IVPTTVKVKGAPGSA
+872 IVPTTVKVIGAPGSVGS
-887 NFTRELKKDEDFTI
+887 TPRQLTKDTDFTI

-933 QDVSYEIIKAYALKI
+933 QDVSYEIVKAYALKI

-978 NTLTLNGASVTGA
+978 NTLTLNGASITGS
-991 IESGLGNLTIKLIG
+991 IVSGLGDLTIDIQGTNTITRSDTASVIRSTNGGQLMITKTGTTASLQLNNNYNDSYPLFHHPVIKDFDSFKLSEGVYLSDTRSDTNGEGDPAVYGAYDNPTGGNSTMGLVDPTYMFSYQGRGISQVKLSTDVSYPLWIADYKSHVGNGYNIVYTQVTPTNKDNVLSGDNAGKVSFTPASSDNNNVNTLSLNSAVITEAILTSLPNLTIAFSG
-1005 SNTIQG
+1005 ENT
-1011 NGSSL
+1011 L
-1016 ITSLNG
+1016 
-1022 GTLTFDS
+1022 
-1029 DGTTISLLEFKDAS
+1029 DAS
-1043 GNVFP
+1043 G
-1048 NDPISGFAEV
+1048 
-1058 KYGWVEYV
+1058 
-1066 ESKESKK
+1066 
-1073 VCSWDIEILKN
+1073 
-1084 GTSYR
+1084 GT
-1089 IYDGNKDHIL
+1089 
-1099 GEGDESVKYSHD
+1099 
-1111 ATNGHVIT
+1111 A
-1119 LNNAEVNCIWTDI
+1119 
-1132 HADITIAL
+1132 
-1140 NGTNRV
+1140 
-1146 IDTGGTYAI
+1146 
-1155 YSNNGK
+1155 
-1161 INFVKAEGATSV
+1161 
-1173 ELTATCGNGYVPIAY
+1173 GYIY
-1188 GSITLGEGLY
+1188 GSD
-1198 WKPFYA
+1198 P
-1204 DANATVKSTVIT
+1204 NAV
-1216 DDPEFIII
+1216 
-1224 EDYVMTDDRSIE
+1224 
-1236 TAITYDSTKKIL
+1236 L
-1248 TFNQYA
+1248 TFK
-1254 GALTSQIKTGV
+1254 ALTTDGSIS
-1265 QGLTIKLKG
+1265 L
-1274 TSTVAASSL
+1274 STANERSV
-1283 DYPFKAMTNTAS
+1283 
-1295 ILFDGENDSETGSLV
+1295 V
-1310 METNSDSA
+1310 
-1318 PFEGFAEGAITYNK
+1318 EGFADVAFIDAVAQYDGAFSYNK
-1332 VVYSRDDGG
+1332 TERKYKNQYGALSLL
-1341 NNIHTIKAP
+1341 TIAP
-1350 TAPTMS
+1350 PIAPKMTI
-1356 LDNEKVKLTKDY
+1356 DYNDKVKLTKSYNEGD
-1368 DDGTIYY
+1368 IYY
-1375 SIAYADD
+1375 TIAYADGKTED
-1382 TPSETGVKYSE
+1382 VPKTKYSGV
-1393 PFAITHPGVVTA
+1393 FAMEAPGTVEA
-1405 WVEANNA
+1405 WVEVDNA
-1412 TTSTV
+1412 ETNKTK
-1417 TGKHFA
+1417 GKHFG
-1423 YQNAPYT
+1423 YKDAPYT
-1430 MAINGIK
+1430 MAVGGTKAI
-1437 TPTLLPTIAEGDVIS
+1437 TTIIPAIEEGDGIS
-1452 LQRYASEDE
+1452 IVESSYIEDSE
-1461 DIASFIDGLI
+1461 IATLSEGVI
-1471 TAKKPGTVTLSAIL
+1471 TAIGIGNTVLSTPLDYVSGTTSTTVILNYSDRVTAAI
-1485 MPGDNTPF
+1485 N
-1493 KVLNP
+1493 
-1498 VSDPNAPNEHTVS
+1498 
-1511 FSVYVGEN
+1511 VGEN

-1681 FDLQGRRLPAQ
+1681 FDLQGRRLPAK
-1692 PTKPGLYIHKD
+1692 PTKSGLYLHNG

>member
-1 MRRSLLNKLNT
+1 MRRTTLNKQDT

-17 QALVLFTML
+17 LALFVITML
-26 LLPSTAWGE
+26 LLPSAAWGE

-131 SFNGETNTYTLS
+131 SFNGENNTYTLS

-308 NNIKYKCYTTSDNVF
+308 NNIKYQCYTTSDNVF

-423 EATIDVFNGFSN
+423 EANIDVFNGFSN

-517 MTDFEPIGNG
+517 MTDFEPIGNV

-534 FDGNNKTISNLSI
+534 FDGNGKTISNLSI

-649 VSTAYA
+649 VPTAYA

-860 FSIDNANYTGEA
+860 FSIDDANYTGEA
-872 IVPTTVKVKGAPGSA
+872 IVPTTVKVIGAPGSVGS
-887 NFTRELKKDEDFTI
+887 TPRQLTKDTDFTI

-908 ESVDSPVDIGTYTVT
+908 ESVDSPVDIGTYNVT

-933 QDVSYEIIKAYALKI
+933 QDVSYEIVKAYALKI

-978 NTLTLNGASVTGA
+978 NTLTLNGASITGS
-991 IESGLGNLTIKLIG
+991 IVSGLGDLTIDIQGTNTITRSDTASVIRSTNGGQLMITKTGTTASLQLNNNYSDSYPLFHHPVIKDFDSFKLSEGVYLSDTRSDTNGEGDPAVYGAYDNPTGGNSTMGLVDPTYMFSYQGRGISQVKLSTDVSYPLWIADYKSHVGNGYNIVYTQVTPTNKDNVLSGDNAGKVSFTPASSDNNNVNTLSLNSAVITEAILTSLPNLTIAFSG
-1005 SNTIQG
+1005 ENT
-1011 NGSSL
+1011 L
-1016 ITSLNG
+1016 
-1022 GTLTFDS
+1022 
-1029 DGTTISLLEFKDAS
+1029 DAS
-1043 GNVFP
+1043 G
-1048 NDPISGFAEV
+1048 
-1058 KYGWVEYV
+1058 
-1066 ESKESKK
+1066 
-1073 VCSWDIEILKN
+1073 
-1084 GTSYR
+1084 GT
-1089 IYDGNKDHIL
+1089 
-1099 GEGDESVKYSHD
+1099 
-1111 ATNGHVIT
+1111 A
-1119 LNNAEVNCIWTDI
+1119 
-1132 HADITIAL
+1132 
-1140 NGTNRV
+1140 
-1146 IDTGGTYAI
+1146 
-1155 YSNNGK
+1155 
-1161 INFVKAEGATSV
+1161 
-1173 ELTATCGNGYVPIAY
+1173 GYIY
-1188 GSITLGEGLY
+1188 GSD
-1198 WKPFYA
+1198 P
-1204 DANATVKSTVIT
+1204 NAV
-1216 DDPEFIII
+1216 
-1224 EDYVMTDDRSIE
+1224 
-1236 TAITYDSTKKIL
+1236 L
-1248 TFNQYA
+1248 TFK
-1254 GALTSQIKTGV
+1254 ALTTDGSIS
-1265 QGLTIKLKG
+1265 L
-1274 TSTVAASSL
+1274 STANERSV
-1283 DYPFKAMTNTAS
+1283 
-1295 ILFDGENDSETGSLV
+1295 V
-1310 METNSDSA
+1310 
-1318 PFEGFAEGAITYNK
+1318 EGFADVAFIDAVAQYDGAFSYNK
-1332 VVYSRDDGG
+1332 TERKYKNQYGALSLL
-1341 NNIHTIKAP
+1341 TIAP
-1350 TAPTMS
+1350 PIAPKMTI
-1356 LDNEKVKLTKDY
+1356 DYNDKVKLTKSYNEGD
-1368 DDGTIYY
+1368 IYY
-1375 SIAYADD
+1375 TIAYADGKTED
-1382 TPSETGVKYSE
+1382 VPKTKYSGV
-1393 PFAITHPGVVTA
+1393 FAMEAPGTVEA
-1405 WVEANNA
+1405 WVEVDNA
-1412 TTSTV
+1412 ETNKTK
-1417 TGKHFA
+1417 GKHFG
-1423 YQNAPYT
+1423 YKDAPYT
-1430 MAINGIK
+1430 MAVGGTKAI
-1437 TPTLLPTIAEGDVIS
+1437 TTIIPAIEEGDGIS
-1452 LQRYASEDE
+1452 IVESSYIEDSE
-1461 DIASFIDGLI
+1461 IATLSEGVI
-1471 TAKKPGTVTLSAIL
+1471 TAIGIGNTVLSTPLDYVSGTTSTTVILNYSDRVTAAI
-1485 MPGDNTPF
+1485 N
-1493 KVLNP
+1493 
-1498 VSDPNAPNEHTVS
+1498 
-1511 FSVYVGEN
+1511 VGEN

-1681 FDLQGRRLPAQ
+1681 FDLQGRRLPAK
-1692 PTKPGLYIHKD
+1692 PTKSGLYLHNG

>member
-1 MRRSLLNKLNT
+1 MRRSLLNILNT
-12 PKALR
+12 PKLLLHALI
-17 QALVLFTML
+17 LITML
-26 LLPSTAWGE
+26 LLPTTAWGE

-56 ETTDNFSYNWKSNLG
+56 ETADNFSYNWKSNIG
-71 ISQGDHLTIDANT
+71 ISQGDYLTIAANT
-84 SYSLV
+84 SYSMV

-97 VNSIVVRGSGLVDGV
+97 VNSVIVRGSGLNDV
-112 NISYSQTPDGGSPT
+112 NISYSQTPDGGSST
-126 QIGSL
+126 QIGNP
-131 SFNGETNTYTLS
+131 SFDGETNTYTLS

-148 LNSSYLC
+148 LNSNYLC
-155 LSFKGGTSGGNIYS
+155 ISFTGDNTSGGKIYS
-169 IEVTFKPVLRVGNY
+169 IEVTFKPTLRVGNY
-183 VFDAPGTIDDGKIVF
+183 VFDAPGSIDDGKIVY

-221 GSGYDLKLKISGINR
+221 GSGYTLNLNFSGINR

-247 YAIKSSGNALNIM
+247 YAIKLPNMELKLK
-260 QYSDAST
+260 AST
-267 TTDALILASYT
+267 SSDALILASYT
-278 SDTHE
+278 SNTHE
-283 NATYLITG
+283 NATDLITG
-291 FINTG
+291 STNTG
-296 VYPLI
+296 ASTLVN
-301 SFENSDD
+301 FENYDD
-308 NNIKYKCYTTSDNVF
+308 NNIKYQCYTTSDNVF
-323 GLTVGDRKVHNIP
+323 GLTVGDRKVHKIP
-336 NLVGHK
+336 DFVGYK
-342 EDVLGDGK
+342 EDVLGDRT

-361 NNAALSKNILWSNQ
+361 NNAALSKNILWSK

-392 QGSPCISSGYSRTL
+392 QGPPCISSGYSRKL
-406 SFTRGDTNNPCS
+406 SFTRGDTSNPCS

-445 WIPNKVEN
+445 WIPNKMEN

-465 LGGGDG
+465 LGGGAG
-471 SENSPFII
+471 TESSPLVI
-479 STYEHLKDF
+479 STFDHLKDF
-488 ATYVNNGTL
+488 ATYVNIGTL
-497 NTEHVKLADDLENGI
+497 TTEYVQLADNLD
-512 LNCSG
+512 CSG
-517 MTDFEPIGNG
+517 KTGFEPIGNG
-527 SKQFKGT
+527 SNPFKGT
-534 FDGNNKTISNLSI
+534 FDGNGKTIKTLQYSTTSTTTP
-547 INVNSKDV
+547 V
-555 GLFGYNDGTIKNL
+555 GLFGTINGGTVKNL
-568 TLSSCTISGGSS
+568 TLSNCSFSGGS
-580 SSPSYIGA
+580 
-588 LAGENAGS
+588 
-596 ISGCTV
+596 
-602 KECTVSCNE
+602 
-611 DSSNPFV
+611 
-618 GGVVGILH
+618 
-626 GSITNCV
+626 
-633 VENTSVNAVTS
+633 
-644 DVSAS
+644 
-649 VSTAYA
+649 
-655 GGIAGSRSNN
+655 
-665 TISGCTVKG
+665 G
-674 TTTVTAD
+674 T
-681 YSNCSTDVFAGAIV
+681 GAIV
-695 GILQGQGTFTDNTY
+695 GNFGNGTLSNNFYDADV
-709 ESTVTT
+709 TVTNGT
-715 KAKKQGDS
+715 
-723 DYTTKSGQTQ
+723 TTKSGQTQ
-733 RGIGDGDDVIG
+733 RGIGNGDDVIG

-766 SCNAVEGTYYTYTST
+766 SCNAVEGTYYTYTYTST
-781 STNYI
+781 SPNYI

-872 IVPTTVKVKGAPGSA
+872 IVPTTVKVIGAPGSVGS
-887 NFTRELKKDEDFTI
+887 TPRQLTKDTDFTI

-933 QDVSYEIIKAYALKI
+933 QDVSYEIVKAYALKI

-978 NTLTLNGASVTGA
+978 NTLTLNGASVTGT
-991 IESGLGNLTIKLIG
+991 IESGLGDLTIKLIG

-1058 KYGWVEYV
+1058 KYGWFEYV
-1066 ESKESKK
+1066 ESEGSKK
-1073 VCSWDIEILKN
+1073 VCSWDIEIIKN
-1084 GTSYR
+1084 ETSYR

-1146 IDTGGTYAI
+1146 IDTGRTYAI
-1155 YSNNGK
+1155 YSNNGT
-1161 INFVKAEGATSV
+1161 INIVKAEGAESA
-1173 ELTATCGNGYVPIAY
+1173 ELEAQAGSNIAISSFTV
-1188 GSITLGEGLY
+1188 GSGLY
-1198 WKPFYA
+1198 TKPI
-1204 DANATVKSTVIT
+1204 ST
-1216 DDPEFIII
+1216 
-1224 EDYVMTDDRSIE
+1224 
-1236 TAITYDSTKKIL
+1236 
-1248 TFNQYA
+1248 
-1254 GALTSQIKTGV
+1254 
-1265 QGLTIKLKG
+1265 
-1274 TSTVAASSL
+1274 
-1283 DYPFKAMTNTAS
+1283 
-1295 ILFDGENDSETGSLV
+1295 
-1310 METNSDSA
+1310 
-1318 PFEGFAEGAITYNK
+1318 
-1332 VVYSRDDGG
+1332 
-1341 NNIHTIKAP
+1341 IHTIITNDPQFVIVGDRVITNGQTINGKSGSISYSESEGEKVLTLTNYQETFGTGNGNMNAIETGVTDLKVKLVGDNYITCQDNGAFAFKGTHDEASIQFIKGGSGSKLTMTTSSDPLSFGSGKVTYDGLVYFPDADEKYICEP

-1356 LDNEKVKLTKDY
+1356 LDISKNVKLTKSYNEGD
-1368 DDGTIYY
+1368 IYY
-1375 SIAYADD
+1375 TIAYADGKTED
-1382 TPSETGVKYSE
+1382 VPKTKYSRV
-1393 PFAITHPGVVTA
+1393 FAMEAPGTVEA
-1405 WVEANNA
+1405 WVEVDNA
-1412 TTSTV
+1412 ETNKTK
-1417 TGKHFA
+1417 GKHFG
-1423 YQNAPYT
+1423 YKDAPYT
-1430 MAINGIK
+1430 MAVGGTKAITSII
-1437 TPTLLPTIAEGDVIS
+1437 PAIEEGDGIS
-1452 LQRYASEDE
+1452 IVESSYIEDSE
-1461 DIASFIDGLI
+1461 IATLSEGVI
-1471 TAKKPGTVTLSAIL
+1471 TAIGIGNTVLSTKLDYVSGTTSTTVILNYSDRVTAAI
-1485 MPGDNTPF
+1485 N
-1493 KVLNP
+1493 
-1498 VSDPNAPNEHTVS
+1498 
-1511 FSVYVGEN
+1511 VGEN

-1598 LKHATADISVTTE
+1598 LKHATAEVSVTTE
-1611 SSLYVLYNDMYVKAT
+1611 SSLYVLYNDTYVKAT

-1632 SGKNYLDLSP
+1632 TGKNYLDLSP

-1681 FDLQGRRLPAQ
+1681 FDLQGRRLPAK
-1692 PTKPGLYIHKD
+1692 PTKSGLYLHNGI
-1703 KKVVIK
+1703 KVVIK

>member
-1 MRRSLLNKLNT
+1 
-12 PKALR
+12 
-17 QALVLFTML
+17 
-26 LLPSTAWGE
+26 
-35 VTYTSTFQI
+35 
-44 GQSGSSNECMAK
+44 MAK

-112 NISYSQTPDGGSPT
+112 NISYSQTPDGGSPI

-131 SFNGETNTYTLS
+131 SFNGENNTYTLS

-323 GLTVGDRKVHNIP
+323 GFTVGDRKVHNIP

-375 DADFTVN
+375 DANFTVN

-392 QGSPCISSGYSRTL
+392 QGSPCISSGYPRTL

-423 EATIDVFNGFSN
+423 EANIDVFYGFSN

-471 SENSPFII
+471 SEDSPFII

-517 MTDFEPIGNG
+517 MTDFEPIGNV

-534 FDGNNKTISNLSI
+534 FDGNGKTISNLSI

-649 VSTAYA
+649 VPTAYA

-695 GILQGQGTFTDNTY
+695 GILQGQGTFTGNTY

-733 RGIGDGDDVIG
+733 RGIGNGDDVIG

-872 IVPTTVKVKGAPGSA
+872 IVPTTVKVIGAPGSVGS
-887 NFTRELKKDEDFTI
+887 TPRQLTKDTDFTI

-933 QDVSYEIIKAYALKI
+933 QDVSYEIVKAYALKI

-978 NTLTLNGASVTGA
+978 NTLTLNGASITGS
-991 IESGLGNLTIKLIG
+991 IVSGLGDLTIDIQGTNTITRSDTASVIRSTNGGQLMITKTGTTASLQLNNNYNDSYPLFHHPVIKDFDSFKLSEGVYLSDTRSDTNGEGDPAVYGAYDNPTGGNSTMGLVDPTYMFSYQGRGISQVKLSTDVSYPLWIADYKSHVGNGYNIVYTQVTPTNKDNVLSGDNAGKVSFTPASSDNNNVNTLSLNSAVITEAILTSLPNLTIAFSG
-1005 SNTIQG
+1005 ENT
-1011 NGSSL
+1011 L
-1016 ITSLNG
+1016 
-1022 GTLTFDS
+1022 
-1029 DGTTISLLEFKDAS
+1029 DAS
-1043 GNVFP
+1043 G
-1048 NDPISGFAEV
+1048 
-1058 KYGWVEYV
+1058 
-1066 ESKESKK
+1066 
-1073 VCSWDIEILKN
+1073 
-1084 GTSYR
+1084 GT
-1089 IYDGNKDHIL
+1089 
-1099 GEGDESVKYSHD
+1099 
-1111 ATNGHVIT
+1111 A
-1119 LNNAEVNCIWTDI
+1119 
-1132 HADITIAL
+1132 
-1140 NGTNRV
+1140 
-1146 IDTGGTYAI
+1146 
-1155 YSNNGK
+1155 
-1161 INFVKAEGATSV
+1161 
-1173 ELTATCGNGYVPIAY
+1173 GYIY
-1188 GSITLGEGLY
+1188 GSD
-1198 WKPFYA
+1198 P
-1204 DANATVKSTVIT
+1204 NAV
-1216 DDPEFIII
+1216 
-1224 EDYVMTDDRSIE
+1224 
-1236 TAITYDSTKKIL
+1236 L
-1248 TFNQYA
+1248 TFK
-1254 GALTSQIKTGV
+1254 ALTTDGSIS
-1265 QGLTIKLKG
+1265 L
-1274 TSTVAASSL
+1274 STANERSV
-1283 DYPFKAMTNTAS
+1283 
-1295 ILFDGENDSETGSLV
+1295 V
-1310 METNSDSA
+1310 
-1318 PFEGFAEGAITYNK
+1318 EGFADVAFIDAVAQYDGAFSYNK
-1332 VVYSRDDGG
+1332 TERKYKNQYGALSLL
-1341 NNIHTIKAP
+1341 TIAP
-1350 TAPTMS
+1350 PIAPKMTI
-1356 LDNEKVKLTKDY
+1356 DYNDKVKLTKSYNEGD
-1368 DDGTIYY
+1368 IYY
-1375 SIAYADD
+1375 TIAYADGKTED
-1382 TPSETGVKYSE
+1382 VPKTKYSGV
-1393 PFAITHPGVVTA
+1393 FAMEAPGTVEA
-1405 WVEANNA
+1405 WVEVDNA
-1412 TTSTV
+1412 ETNKTK
-1417 TGKHFA
+1417 GKHFG
-1423 YQNAPYT
+1423 YKDAPYT
-1430 MAINGIK
+1430 MAVGGTKAI
-1437 TPTLLPTIAEGDVIS
+1437 TTIIPAIEEGDGIS
-1452 LQRYASEDE
+1452 IVESSYIEDSE
-1461 DIASFIDGLI
+1461 IATLSEGVI
-1471 TAKKPGTVTLSAIL
+1471 TAIGIGNTVLSTPLDYVSGTTSTTVILNYSDRVTAAI
-1485 MPGDNTPF
+1485 N
-1493 KVLNP
+1493 
-1498 VSDPNAPNEHTVS
+1498 
-1511 FSVYVGEN
+1511 VGEN

-1681 FDLQGRRLPAQ
+1681 FDLQGRRLPAK
-1692 PTKPGLYIHKD
+1692 PTKSGLYLHNG

>member
-17 QALVLFTML
+17 QALVLFTLL
-26 LLPSTAWGE
+26 LLPTTAWGQDPA
-35 VTYTSTFQI
+35 TS
-44 GQSGSSNECMAK
+44 S
-56 ETTDNFSYNWKSNLG
+56 
-71 ISQGDHLTIDANT
+71 
-84 SYSLV
+84 
-89 SAYRILGS
+89 
-97 VNSIVVRGSGLVDGV
+97 
-112 NISYSQTPDGGSPT
+112 
-126 QIGSL
+126 
-131 SFNGETNTYTLS
+131 
-143 SVNAS
+143 
-148 LNSSYLC
+148 
-155 LSFKGGTSGGNIYS
+155 
-169 IEVTFKPVLRVGNY
+169 
-183 VFDAPGTIDDGKIVF
+183 
-198 QIDNDNNRILM
+198 
-209 LNNASIEGNIEW
+209 
-221 GSGYDLKLKISGINR
+221 
-236 ITNIA
+236 
-241 SDASSN
+241 
-247 YAIKSSGNALNIM
+247 
-260 QYSDAST
+260 
-267 TTDALILASYT
+267 
-278 SDTHE
+278 
-283 NATYLITG
+283 
-291 FINTG
+291 
-296 VYPLI
+296 
-301 SFENSDD
+301 
-308 NNIKYKCYTTSDNVF
+308 
-323 GLTVGDRKVHNIP
+323 
-336 NLVGHK
+336 
-342 EDVLGDGK
+342 
-350 VSFDG
+350 
-355 TNTLTL
+355 
-361 NNAALSKNILWSNQ
+361 
-375 DADFTVN
+375 
-382 LIGSNSISIP
+382 
-392 QGSPCISSGYSRTL
+392 
-406 SFTRGDTNNPCS
+406 
-418 LTLLS
+418 
-423 EATIDVFNGFSN
+423 
-435 ASSPTVTGLY
+435 
-445 WIPNKVEN
+445 
-453 TGKISSATVKTL
+453 L

-471 SENSPFII
+471 SADSPFII

-488 ATYVNNGTL
+488 ATYVNNGMLT
-497 NTEHVKLADDLENGI
+497 TEHVKLADDLENGI

-517 MTDFEPIGNG
+517 KTGFEPIGNG
-527 SKQFKGT
+527 SNPFKGT
-534 FDGNNKTISNLSI
+534 FDGNGKTIKTLQYSTTSTTTP
-547 INVNSKDV
+547 V
-555 GLFGYNDGTIKNL
+555 GLFGTINGGTVKNL
-568 TLSSCTISGGSS
+568 TLSNCSLSGGS
-580 SSPSYIGA
+580 
-588 LAGENAGS
+588 
-596 ISGCTV
+596 
-602 KECTVSCNE
+602 
-611 DSSNPFV
+611 
-618 GGVVGILH
+618 
-626 GSITNCV
+626 
-633 VENTSVNAVTS
+633 
-644 DVSAS
+644 
-649 VSTAYA
+649 
-655 GGIAGSRSNN
+655 
-665 TISGCTVKG
+665 G
-674 TTTVTAD
+674 T
-681 YSNCSTDVFAGAIV
+681 GAIV
-695 GILQGQGTFTDNTY
+695 GNFENGTLSNNFYDADV
-709 ESTVTT
+709 TVTNGT
-715 KAKKQGDS
+715 
-723 DYTTKSGQTQ
+723 TTKSGQTQ
-733 RGIGDGDDVIG
+733 RGIGNGDDVIG

-752 KVTVE
+752 TVTVE

-766 SCNAVEGTYYTYTST
+766 SCNAVEGTYYTYTYT
-781 STNYI
+781 SPNYI

-872 IVPTTVKVKGAPGSA
+872 IVPTTVKVIGAPGSVGS
-887 NFTRELKKDEDFTI
+887 TPCQLTKDTDFTI

-908 ESVDSPVDIGTYTVT
+908 ESVDSPVDAGIYTVT
-923 IEGTGNYIGT
+923 IEGIGEYIGT

-978 NTLTLNGASVTGA
+978 NTLTLNGASVTST

-1066 ESKESKK
+1066 ESEGSKK
-1073 VCSWDIEILKN
+1073 VCSWDIEIIKN
-1084 GTSYR
+1084 ETSYR

-1146 IDTGGTYAI
+1146 IDTGRTYAI

-1173 ELTATCGNGYVPIAY
+1173 ELTATCGNGYVPIEY

-1224 EDYVMTDDRSIE
+1224 EDYVMTDDRSIG
-1236 TAITYDSTKKIL
+1236 TATSGITYNSTEKIL

-1254 GALTSQIKTGV
+1254 GDLTSQIKTGV

-1274 TSTVAASSL
+1274 TSTVAAGSL
-1283 DYPFKAMTNTAS
+1283 DYPFKALTNTAS

-1310 METNSDSA
+1310 MDTNSDSA

-1350 TAPTMS
+1350 TAPAMS

-1382 TPSETGVKYSE
+1382 TPSETGVKYTE

-1423 YQNAPYT
+1423 YQDAPYT

-1653 IIGED
+1653 ILGED

-1692 PTKPGLYIHKD
+1692 PTKSGLYLHNGH
-1703 KKVVIK
+1703 KVVIK

>member
-1 MRRSLLNKLNT
+1 MRRTTLNKQNS

-26 LLPSTAWGE
+26 LLPSTAWGQDPAITIDNVVPDE
-35 VTYTSTFQI
+35 NGYFSGISGVTYDATS
-44 GQSGSSNECMAK
+44 K
-56 ETTDNFSYNWKSNLG
+56 
-71 ISQGDHLTIDANT
+71 
-84 SYSLV
+84 
-89 SAYRILGS
+89 
-97 VNSIVVRGSGLVDGV
+97 
-112 NISYSQTPDGGSPT
+112 
-126 QIGSL
+126 
-131 SFNGETNTYTLS
+131 
-143 SVNAS
+143 
-148 LNSSYLC
+148 
-155 LSFKGGTSGGNIYS
+155 
-169 IEVTFKPVLRVGNY
+169 
-183 VFDAPGTIDDGKIVF
+183 
-198 QIDNDNNRILM
+198 
-209 LNNASIEGNIEW
+209 
-221 GSGYDLKLKISGINR
+221 
-236 ITNIA
+236 
-241 SDASSN
+241 
-247 YAIKSSGNALNIM
+247 
-260 QYSDAST
+260 
-267 TTDALILASYT
+267 
-278 SDTHE
+278 
-283 NATYLITG
+283 
-291 FINTG
+291 
-296 VYPLI
+296 
-301 SFENSDD
+301 
-308 NNIKYKCYTTSDNVF
+308 
-323 GLTVGDRKVHNIP
+323 
-336 NLVGHK
+336 
-342 EDVLGDGK
+342 
-350 VSFDG
+350 
-355 TNTLTL
+355 TLTL
-361 NNAALSKNILWSNQ
+361 NNAELTKGILWN
-375 DADFTVN
+375 DNDNLTVN

-392 QGSPCISSGYSRTL
+392 QGSPCISSGYPRTL
-406 SFTRGDTNNPCS
+406 TFTRGDTNNPCS

-423 EATIDVFNGFSN
+423 EANIDVFYGFSN

-471 SENSPFII
+471 SEDSPFII

-512 LNCSG
+512 LDCSG
-517 MTDFEPIGNG
+517 KTDFEPIGNG
-527 SKQFKGT
+527 SKQFEGT
-534 FDGNNKTISNLSI
+534 FDGNGKTISNLSMT
-547 INVNSKDV
+547 NVNSKNV

-611 DSSNPFV
+611 DSSNPYV

-649 VSTAYA
+649 VPTAYA

-695 GILQGQGTFTDNTY
+695 GILEGEGTFTGNTY
-709 ESTVTT
+709 ESTVRT

-733 RGIGDGDDVIG
+733 RGIGNGDDVIG

-872 IVPTTVKVKGAPGSA
+872 IVPTTVKVIGAPGSVGS
-887 NFTRELKKDEDFTI
+887 TPRQLTKDTDFTI

-933 QDVSYEIIKAYALKI
+933 QDVSYEIVKAYALKI

-1498 VSDPNAPNEHTVS
+1498 VSDPNAPNELTVS

>member
-1 MRRSLLNKLNT
+1 
-12 PKALR
+12 
-17 QALVLFTML
+17 
-26 LLPSTAWGE
+26 
-35 VTYTSTFQI
+35 
-44 GQSGSSNECMAK
+44 MAK

-112 NISYSQTPDGGSPT
+112 NISYSQTPDGGSPI

-131 SFNGETNTYTLS
+131 SFNGENNTYTLS

-375 DADFTVN
+375 DANFTVN

-392 QGSPCISSGYSRTL
+392 QGSPCISSGYPRTL

-423 EATIDVFNGFSN
+423 EANIDVFYGFSN

-471 SENSPFII
+471 SEDSPFII

-512 LNCSG
+512 LDCSG
-517 MTDFEPIGNG
+517 KTDFEPIGNG
-527 SKQFKGT
+527 SKQFEGT

-611 DSSNPFV
+611 DSSNPYV

-649 VSTAYA
+649 DSPAYA

-681 YSNCSTDVFAGAIV
+681 YSNCSTNVFAGAIV
-695 GILQGQGTFTDNTY
+695 GILQGQGTFTGNTY

-872 IVPTTVKVKGAPGSA
+872 IVPTTVKVIGAPGSVGS
-887 NFTRELKKDEDFTI
+887 TPRQLTKDTDFTI

-933 QDVSYEIIKAYALKI
+933 QDVSYEIVKAYALKI

-978 NTLTLNGASVTGA
+978 NTLTLNGASITGS
-991 IESGLGNLTIKLIG
+991 IVSGLGDLTIDIQGTNTITRSDTASVIRSTNGGQLMITKTGTTASLQLNNNYNDSYPLFHHPVIKDFDSFKLSEGVYLSDTRSDTNGEGDPAVYGAYDNPTGGNSTMGLVDPTYMFSYQGRGISQVKLSTDVSYPLWIADYKSHVGNGYNIVYTQVTPTNKDNVLSGDNAGKVSFTPASSDNNNVNTLSLNSAVITEAILTSLPNLTIAFSG
-1005 SNTIQG
+1005 ENT
-1011 NGSSL
+1011 L
-1016 ITSLNG
+1016 
-1022 GTLTFDS
+1022 
-1029 DGTTISLLEFKDAS
+1029 DAS
-1043 GNVFP
+1043 G
-1048 NDPISGFAEV
+1048 
-1058 KYGWVEYV
+1058 
-1066 ESKESKK
+1066 
-1073 VCSWDIEILKN
+1073 
-1084 GTSYR
+1084 GT
-1089 IYDGNKDHIL
+1089 
-1099 GEGDESVKYSHD
+1099 
-1111 ATNGHVIT
+1111 A
-1119 LNNAEVNCIWTDI
+1119 
-1132 HADITIAL
+1132 
-1140 NGTNRV
+1140 
-1146 IDTGGTYAI
+1146 
-1155 YSNNGK
+1155 
-1161 INFVKAEGATSV
+1161 
-1173 ELTATCGNGYVPIAY
+1173 GYIY
-1188 GSITLGEGLY
+1188 GSD
-1198 WKPFYA
+1198 P
-1204 DANATVKSTVIT
+1204 NAV
-1216 DDPEFIII
+1216 
-1224 EDYVMTDDRSIE
+1224 
-1236 TAITYDSTKKIL
+1236 L
-1248 TFNQYA
+1248 TFK
-1254 GALTSQIKTGV
+1254 ALTTDGSIS
-1265 QGLTIKLKG
+1265 L
-1274 TSTVAASSL
+1274 STANERSV
-1283 DYPFKAMTNTAS
+1283 
-1295 ILFDGENDSETGSLV
+1295 V
-1310 METNSDSA
+1310 
-1318 PFEGFAEGAITYNK
+1318 EGFADVAFIDAVAQYDGAFSYNK
-1332 VVYSRDDGG
+1332 TERKYKNQYGALSLL
-1341 NNIHTIKAP
+1341 TIAP
-1350 TAPTMS
+1350 PIAPKMTI
-1356 LDNEKVKLTKDY
+1356 DYNDKVKLTKSYNEGD
-1368 DDGTIYY
+1368 IYY
-1375 SIAYADD
+1375 TIAYADGKTED
-1382 TPSETGVKYSE
+1382 VPKTKYSGV
-1393 PFAITHPGVVTA
+1393 FAMEAPGTVEA
-1405 WVEANNA
+1405 WVEVDNA
-1412 TTSTV
+1412 ETNKTK
-1417 TGKHFA
+1417 GKHFG
-1423 YQNAPYT
+1423 YKDAPYT
-1430 MAINGIK
+1430 MAVGGTKAI
-1437 TPTLLPTIAEGDVIS
+1437 TTIIPAIEEGDGIS
-1452 LQRYASEDE
+1452 IVESSYIEDSE
-1461 DIASFIDGLI
+1461 IATLSEGVI
-1471 TAKKPGTVTLSAIL
+1471 TAIGIGNTVLSTPLDYVSGTTSTTVILNYSDRVTAAI
-1485 MPGDNTPF
+1485 N
-1493 KVLNP
+1493 
-1498 VSDPNAPNEHTVS
+1498 
-1511 FSVYVGEN
+1511 VGEN

-1681 FDLQGRRLPAQ
+1681 FDLQGRRLPAK
-1692 PTKPGLYIHKD
+1692 PTKSGLYLHNG

>member
-1 MRRSLLNKLNT
+1 
-12 PKALR
+12 
-17 QALVLFTML
+17 
-26 LLPSTAWGE
+26 
-35 VTYTSTFQI
+35 
-44 GQSGSSNECMAK
+44 MAK

-112 NISYSQTPDGGSPT
+112 NISYSQTPDGGSPI

-131 SFNGETNTYTLS
+131 SFNGENNTYTLS

-308 NNIKYKCYTTSDNVF
+308 NNIKYHCYTTSDNVF

-375 DADFTVN
+375 DANFTVN

-392 QGSPCISSGYSRTL
+392 LGSPCISSGYPRTL

-423 EATIDVFNGFSN
+423 EANIDVFYGFSN

-471 SENSPFII
+471 SEDSPFII

-517 MTDFEPIGNG
+517 MTDFEPIGNV

-534 FDGNNKTISNLSI
+534 FDGNGKTISNLSI

-649 VSTAYA
+649 VPTAYA

-695 GILQGQGTFTDNTY
+695 GILQGQGTFTGNTY

-872 IVPTTVKVKGAPGSA
+872 IVPTTVKVIGAPGSVGS
-887 NFTRELKKDEDFTI
+887 TPRQLTKDTDFTI

-933 QDVSYEIIKAYALKI
+933 QDVSYEIVKAYALKI

-978 NTLTLNGASVTGA
+978 NTLTLNGASITGS
-991 IESGLGNLTIKLIG
+991 IVSGLGDLTIDIQGTNTITRSDTASVIRSTNGGQLMITKTGTTASLQLNNNYNDSYPLFHHPVIKDFDSFKLSEGVYLSDTRSDTNGEGDPAVYGAYDNPTGGNSTMGLVDPTYMFSYQGRGISQVKLSTDVSYPLWIADYKSHVGNGYNIVYTQVTPTNKDNVLSGDNAGKVSFTPASSDNNNVNTLSLNSAVITEAILTSLPNLTIAFSG
-1005 SNTIQG
+1005 ENT
-1011 NGSSL
+1011 L
-1016 ITSLNG
+1016 
-1022 GTLTFDS
+1022 
-1029 DGTTISLLEFKDAS
+1029 DAS
-1043 GNVFP
+1043 G
-1048 NDPISGFAEV
+1048 
-1058 KYGWVEYV
+1058 
-1066 ESKESKK
+1066 
-1073 VCSWDIEILKN
+1073 
-1084 GTSYR
+1084 GT
-1089 IYDGNKDHIL
+1089 
-1099 GEGDESVKYSHD
+1099 
-1111 ATNGHVIT
+1111 A
-1119 LNNAEVNCIWTDI
+1119 
-1132 HADITIAL
+1132 
-1140 NGTNRV
+1140 
-1146 IDTGGTYAI
+1146 
-1155 YSNNGK
+1155 
-1161 INFVKAEGATSV
+1161 
-1173 ELTATCGNGYVPIAY
+1173 GYIY
-1188 GSITLGEGLY
+1188 GSD
-1198 WKPFYA
+1198 P
-1204 DANATVKSTVIT
+1204 NAV
-1216 DDPEFIII
+1216 
-1224 EDYVMTDDRSIE
+1224 
-1236 TAITYDSTKKIL
+1236 L
-1248 TFNQYA
+1248 TFK
-1254 GALTSQIKTGV
+1254 ALTTDGSIS
-1265 QGLTIKLKG
+1265 L
-1274 TSTVAASSL
+1274 STANERSV
-1283 DYPFKAMTNTAS
+1283 
-1295 ILFDGENDSETGSLV
+1295 V
-1310 METNSDSA
+1310 
-1318 PFEGFAEGAITYNK
+1318 EGFADVAFIDAVAQYDGAFSYNK
-1332 VVYSRDDGG
+1332 TERKYKNQYGALSLL
-1341 NNIHTIKAP
+1341 TIAP
-1350 TAPTMS
+1350 PIAPKMTI
-1356 LDNEKVKLTKDY
+1356 DYNDKVKLTKSYNEGD
-1368 DDGTIYY
+1368 IYY
-1375 SIAYADD
+1375 TIAYADGKTED
-1382 TPSETGVKYSE
+1382 VPKTKYSGV
-1393 PFAITHPGVVTA
+1393 FAMEAPGTVEA
-1405 WVEANNA
+1405 WVEVDNA
-1412 TTSTV
+1412 ETNKTK
-1417 TGKHFA
+1417 GKHFG
-1423 YQNAPYT
+1423 YKDAPYT
-1430 MAINGIK
+1430 MAVGGTKAI
-1437 TPTLLPTIAEGDVIS
+1437 TTIIPAIEEGDGIS
-1452 LQRYASEDE
+1452 IVESSYIEDSE
-1461 DIASFIDGLI
+1461 IATLSEGVI
-1471 TAKKPGTVTLSAIL
+1471 TAIGIGNTVLSTPLDYVSGTTSTTVILNYSDRVTAAI
-1485 MPGDNTPF
+1485 N
-1493 KVLNP
+1493 
-1498 VSDPNAPNEHTVS
+1498 
-1511 FSVYVGEN
+1511 VGEN

-1681 FDLQGRRLPAQ
+1681 FDLQGRRLPAK
-1692 PTKPGLYIHKD
+1692 PTKSGLYLHNG

>member
-1 MRRSLLNKLNT
+1 MIEVLLQHKSSIRKLRALSLFI
-12 PKALR
+12 A
-17 QALVLFTML
+17 L
-26 LLPSTAWGE
+26 LLAPFSAWGQKSIT
-35 VTYTSTFQI
+35 VAGTTVSS
-44 GQSGSSNECMAK
+44 SGSI
-56 ETTDNFSYNWKSNLG
+56 TGVD
-71 ISQGDHLTIDANT
+71 IS
-84 SYSLV
+84 
-89 SAYRILGS
+89 GS
-97 VNSIVVRGSGLVDGV
+97 VVSI
-112 NISYSQTPDGGSPT
+112 N
-126 QIGSL
+126 
-131 SFNGETNTYTLS
+131 
-143 SVNAS
+143 
-148 LNSSYLC
+148 
-155 LSFKGGTSGGNIYS
+155 
-169 IEVTFKPVLRVGNY
+169 
-183 VFDAPGTIDDGKIVF
+183 
-198 QIDNDNNRILM
+198 
-209 LNNASIEGNIEW
+209 
-221 GSGYDLKLKISGINR
+221 
-236 ITNIA
+236 
-241 SDASSN
+241 
-247 YAIKSSGNALNIM
+247 
-260 QYSDAST
+260 
-267 TTDALILASYT
+267 
-278 SDTHE
+278 
-283 NATYLITG
+283 
-291 FINTG
+291 
-296 VYPLI
+296 
-301 SFENSDD
+301 FE
-308 NNIKYKCYTTSDNVF
+308 
-323 GLTVGDRKVHNIP
+323 
-336 NLVGHK
+336 
-342 EDVLGDGK
+342 
-350 VSFDG
+350 

-361 NNAALSKNILWSNQ
+361 EDATINGGITWTNTEGEYLTIEMKGKNSVAGNINCTFGAAECSLYIKKISTAESATLKYSGNTNGFDLKPDDGFNFFTLNNATDYYTTLDVYDLEVGSIRVHDIEGEPGYKGNILQDEGTPTVTFDGTNKVTLNGATLTDFIHWKK
-375 DADFTVN
+375 DADLTVE
-382 LIGSNSISIP
+382 LKGMNSINCEYISCFESKYNVSISFI
-392 QGSPCISSGYSRTL
+392 QGDAS
-406 SFTRGDTNNPCS
+406 NPCS
-418 LTLLS
+418 LTLIS
-423 EATIDVFNGFSN
+423 SYGVISIGFNYYSN
-435 ASSPTVTGLY
+435 PKMGAGLY
-445 WIPNKVEN
+445 WFPTTEN
-453 TGKISSATVKTL
+453 GKITSATVKTIL
-465 LGGGDG
+465 SGGDG
-471 SENSPFII
+471 TSESPLLIK
-479 STYEHLKDF
+479 TYNDLKDL

-497 NTEHVKLADDLENGI
+497 NTERIKLDADIDCDGK
-512 LNCSG
+512 
-517 MTDFEPIGNG
+517 TDFEPIGNG
-527 SKQFKGT
+527 SKQFEGT
-534 FDGNNKTISNLSI
+534 FDGNHKTISNLSI
-547 INVNSKDV
+547 INVNSQDV
-555 GLFGYNDGTIKNL
+555 GLFGYNDGTITDL
-568 TLSSCTISGGSS
+568 TLSNCTISGGSS

-588 LAGENAGS
+588 LAGENSGS

-602 KECTVSCNE
+602 INCTVSCNE

-649 VSTAYA
+649 VPTAYA
-655 GGIAGSRSNN
+655 GGIAGSRSND

-681 YSNCSTDVFAGAIV
+681 YSNCSTNVFAGAIV
-695 GILQGQGTFTDNTY
+695 GILEGEGTFTGNTY

-715 KAKKQGDS
+715 KAKGYGES

-733 RGIGDGDDVIG
+733 RGIGSGNDEIG
-744 QVELAGTK
+744 KVELAGTK

-757 IISFAGSNW
+757 IISSNGNVSW
-766 SCNAVEGTYYTYTST
+766 DAVEGTYYKTST
-781 STNYI
+781 IGTAQKD
-786 YYVLPGCD
+786 YYVLPGCN
-794 FTYSMK
+794 FTFSMK
-800 PENGRKPAF
+800 PKNGYKPRF
-809 ALSDNTIK
+809 ALSDDAIE
-817 VTAVEKTVNG
+817 VTDVEKTENE

-839 NADLEVT
+839 SDDLEVIW
-846 RSFPIDLAAISADN
+846 SYPIDLAADN
-860 FSIDNANYTGEA
+860 ITATINNANYTGEA
-872 IVPTTVKVKGAPGSA
+872 IVPTKVKVIGDPGSVGS
-887 NFTRELKKDEDFTI
+887 TPRQLTKDTDFTI

-908 ESVDSPVDIGTYTVT
+908 ESVDSPVEIGIYTVT
-923 IEGTGNYIGT
+923 IEGIGEYIGT

-978 NTLTLNGASVTGA
+978 NTLTLNGASVTGT
-991 IESGLGNLTIKLIG
+991 IESGLGNLTIKLIE

-1066 ESKESKK
+1066 ESEGSKK

-1146 IDTGGTYAI
+1146 FDTGGTYAI
-1155 YSNNGK
+1155 YSNNGT
-1161 INFVKAEGATSV
+1161 INIVKAEGATSA
-1173 ELTATCGNGYVPIAY
+1173 ELTATCGNGYVPIEY

-1236 TAITYDSTKKIL
+1236 TAITYDSTEKIL
-1248 TFNQYA
+1248 TFNSYA
-1254 GALTSQIKTGV
+1254 GDLTSQIKTGV

-1274 TSTVAASSL
+1274 TSTVAAGSL

-1295 ILFDGENDSETGSLV
+1295 ILFDGENGSETGSLV
-1310 METNSDSA
+1310 MDTNSDSA

-1332 VVYSRDDGG
+1332 VVYSRGDGN
-1341 NNIHTIKAP
+1341 NNIHTIQAP
-1350 TAPTMS
+1350 TAPAMS

-1412 TTSTV
+1412 TTGTV

-1423 YQNAPYT
+1423 YQDAPYT

-1498 VSDPNAPNEHTVS
+1498 VSDPNDPNKHTVS
-1511 FSVYVGEN
+1511 FIVYVGEP

-1530 GTFYNEDSEIY
+1530 ASFYNETAEIY

-1570 NTVVLLDKA
+1570 NTVVLLEKGSA
-1579 EGISFTK
+1579 ISFTK

-1626 AGSPIP
+1626 AGSQIP

-1658 DGSTGISEVKS
+1658 ETTGIVSMD
-1669 EGVNSEK
+1669 
-1676 WNGEW
+1676 NGKLIMDNEADAQW
-1681 FDLQGRRLPAQ
+1681 HDLQGRRIEK
-1692 PTKPGLYIHKD
+1692 PTKTGLYILNG
-1703 KKVVIK
+1703 KKTVINNK

>member
-1 MRRSLLNKLNT
+1 M
-12 PKALR
+12 R
-17 QALVLFTML
+17 QALVLITLL

-308 NNIKYKCYTTSDNVF
+308 NNIKYHCYTTSDNVF
-323 GLTVGDRKVHNIP
+323 GLTVGDRKVHKIP
-336 NLVGHK
+336 DFVGYK
-342 EDVLGDGK
+342 EDVLGDRT

-375 DADFTVN
+375 DANFTVN

-392 QGSPCISSGYSRTL
+392 QGSPCISSGYPRTL

-423 EATIDVFNGFSN
+423 EANIDVFYGFSN

-517 MTDFEPIGNG
+517 MTDFEPIGNV

-611 DSSNPFV
+611 DSSNPYV
-618 GGVVGILH
+618 GGIVGILH

-649 VSTAYA
+649 VPTAYA

-733 RGIGDGDDVIG
+733 RGIGNGDDVIG

-752 KVTVE
+752 TVTVKF
-757 IISFAGSNW
+757 ISSNGNDSW
-766 SCNAVEGTYYTYTST
+766 NAVEGTYYTYTST
-781 STNYI
+781 NTNYI

-872 IVPTTVKVKGAPGSA
+872 IVPTTVKVIGAPGSVGS
-887 NFTRELKKDEDFTI
+887 TPRQLTKDTDFTI

-933 QDVSYEIIKAYALKI
+933 QDVSYEIVKAYALKI

-978 NTLTLNGASVTGA
+978 NTLTLNGASITGS
-991 IESGLGNLTIKLIG
+991 IVSGLGDLTIDIQGTNTITRSDTASVIRSTNGGQLMITKTGTTASLQLNNNYNDSYPLFHHPVIKDFDSFKLSEGVYLGDTRSDTNGEGDPAVYGAYDNPTGGNSTMGLVDPTYMFSYQGRGISQVKLSTDVSYPLWIADYKSHVGNGYNIVYTQVTPTNKDNVLSGDNAGKVSFTPASSDNNNVNTLSLNSAVITEAILTSLPNLTIAFSG
-1005 SNTIQG
+1005 ENT
-1011 NGSSL
+1011 L
-1016 ITSLNG
+1016 
-1022 GTLTFDS
+1022 
-1029 DGTTISLLEFKDAS
+1029 DAS
-1043 GNVFP
+1043 G
-1048 NDPISGFAEV
+1048 
-1058 KYGWVEYV
+1058 
-1066 ESKESKK
+1066 
-1073 VCSWDIEILKN
+1073 
-1084 GTSYR
+1084 GT
-1089 IYDGNKDHIL
+1089 
-1099 GEGDESVKYSHD
+1099 
-1111 ATNGHVIT
+1111 A
-1119 LNNAEVNCIWTDI
+1119 
-1132 HADITIAL
+1132 
-1140 NGTNRV
+1140 
-1146 IDTGGTYAI
+1146 
-1155 YSNNGK
+1155 
-1161 INFVKAEGATSV
+1161 
-1173 ELTATCGNGYVPIAY
+1173 GYIY
-1188 GSITLGEGLY
+1188 GSD
-1198 WKPFYA
+1198 P
-1204 DANATVKSTVIT
+1204 NAV
-1216 DDPEFIII
+1216 
-1224 EDYVMTDDRSIE
+1224 
-1236 TAITYDSTKKIL
+1236 L
-1248 TFNQYA
+1248 TFK
-1254 GALTSQIKTGV
+1254 ALTTDGSIS
-1265 QGLTIKLKG
+1265 L
-1274 TSTVAASSL
+1274 STANERSV
-1283 DYPFKAMTNTAS
+1283 
-1295 ILFDGENDSETGSLV
+1295 V
-1310 METNSDSA
+1310 
-1318 PFEGFAEGAITYNK
+1318 EGFADVAFIDAVAQYDGAFSYNK
-1332 VVYSRDDGG
+1332 TERKYKNQYGALSLL
-1341 NNIHTIKAP
+1341 TIAP
-1350 TAPTMS
+1350 PIAPKMTI
-1356 LDNEKVKLTKDY
+1356 DYNDKVKLTKSYNEGD
-1368 DDGTIYY
+1368 IYY
-1375 SIAYADD
+1375 TIAYADGKTED
-1382 TPSETGVKYSE
+1382 VPKTKYSGV
-1393 PFAITHPGVVTA
+1393 FAMEAPGTVEA
-1405 WVEANNA
+1405 WVEVDNA
-1412 TTSTV
+1412 ETNKTK
-1417 TGKHFA
+1417 GKHFG
-1423 YQNAPYT
+1423 YKDAPYT
-1430 MAINGIK
+1430 MAVGGTKAI
-1437 TPTLLPTIAEGDVIS
+1437 TTIIPAIEEGDGIS
-1452 LQRYASEDE
+1452 IVESSYIEDSE
-1461 DIASFIDGLI
+1461 IATLSEGVI
-1471 TAKKPGTVTLSAIL
+1471 TAIGIGNTVLSTPLDYVSGTTSTTVILNYSDRVTAAI
-1485 MPGDNTPF
+1485 N
-1493 KVLNP
+1493 
-1498 VSDPNAPNEHTVS
+1498 
-1511 FSVYVGEN
+1511 VGEN

>member
-17 QALVLFTML
+17 QALVLFTLL
-26 LLPSTAWGE
+26 LLPSAAWGD

-44 GQSGSSNECMAK
+44 DGSGSSTQCSAK
-56 ETTDNFSYNWKSNLG
+56 ESTGNFRYNWTSN
-71 ISQGDHLTIDANT
+71 IDVAQGDYLTIVADQ

-89 SAYRILGS
+89 SAYRILGTVKS
-97 VNSIVVRGSGLVDGV
+97 VVVRGSGLASLK
-112 NISYSQTPDGGSPT
+112 IYYSQNIDGSSSTLMGEP
-126 QIGSL
+126 
-131 SFNGETNTYTLS
+131 SFNDNTYTFTPES
-143 SVNAS
+143 QIGD

-155 LSFKGGTSGGNIYS
+155 LSFKGDTSGGKIES
-169 IEVTFKPVLRVGNY
+169 IEVTFTPKLRVGNY
-183 VFDAPGTIDDGKIVF
+183 VFEATETSFDDGKIIF
-198 QIDNDNNRILM
+198 QKDNSDNYYL
-209 LNNASIEGNIEW
+209 LLKEASIEGNIEW
-221 GSGYDLKLKISGINR
+221 HVGHDLNLKFSGTNR

-247 YAIKSSGNALNIM
+247 YAIKGSGSNALNII
-260 QYSDAST
+260 QNTDAST
-267 TTDALILASYT
+267 TTPDALILASYT
-278 SDTHE
+278 SNTHE
-283 NATYLITG
+283 NATDLITG
-291 FINTG
+291 STNTG
-296 VYPLI
+296 ASTLVN
-301 SFENSDD
+301 FENYDD
-308 NNIKYKCYTTSDNVF
+308 NNIKYQCYTTSDNVF

-375 DADFTVN
+375 DANFTVN

-406 SFTRGDTNNPCS
+406 SFTRGDTSNPCS

-423 EATIDVFNGFSN
+423 EANIDVFYGFSN

-453 TGKISSATVKTL
+453 TGKISSATITSSL

-488 ATYVNNGTL
+488 STYVNDGTIT
-497 NTEHVKLADDLENGI
+497 TECVKLADDLENGI
-512 LNCSG
+512 LDCSG
-517 MTDFEPIGNG
+517 KTDFEPIGNG
-527 SKQFKGT
+527 SKQFEGT
-534 FDGNNKTISNLSI
+534 FDGNNKTISNLSMT
-547 INVNSKDV
+547 NVNSKNV

-588 LAGENAGS
+588 LAGENSGS

-602 KECTVSCNE
+602 INCTVSCNE
-611 DSSNPFV
+611 DSSNPYV
-618 GGVVGILH
+618 GGIVGILH

-649 VSTAYA
+649 DPTAYA
-655 GGIAGSRSNN
+655 GGIAGSRNNN

-681 YSNCSTDVFAGAIV
+681 YSKCSTDVFAGAIV

-733 RGIGDGDDVIG
+733 RGIGNGNDEIG
-744 QVELAGTK
+744 KVELAGTK

-786 YYVLPGCD
+786 LYYVLPGCD

-860 FSIDNANYTGEA
+860 FSIDDANYTGEA
-872 IVPTTVKVKGAPGSA
+872 IVPTTVKVIGAPGSVGS
-887 NFTRELKKDEDFTI
+887 TPRQLTKDTDFTI

-933 QDVSYEIIKAYALKI
+933 QDVSYEIVKAYALKI

-978 NTLTLNGASVTGA
+978 NTLTLNGASITGS
-991 IESGLGNLTIKLIG
+991 IVSGLGDLTIDIQGTNTITRSDTASVIRSTNGGQLMITKTGTAASLQLSNNYSDSYPLFHHPVIKDFDSFKLSEGVYLSDTRSDTNGEGDPAVYGAYDNPTGGNSTMGLVDPTYMFSYQGRGISQVKLSTDVSYPLWIADYKSHVGNGYNIVYTQVTPTNKDNVLSGDNAGKVSFTPASSDNNNVNTLSLNSAVITEAILTSLPNLTIAFSG
-1005 SNTIQG
+1005 ENT
-1011 NGSSL
+1011 L
-1016 ITSLNG
+1016 
-1022 GTLTFDS
+1022 
-1029 DGTTISLLEFKDAS
+1029 DAS
-1043 GNVFP
+1043 G
-1048 NDPISGFAEV
+1048 
-1058 KYGWVEYV
+1058 
-1066 ESKESKK
+1066 
-1073 VCSWDIEILKN
+1073 
-1084 GTSYR
+1084 GT
-1089 IYDGNKDHIL
+1089 
-1099 GEGDESVKYSHD
+1099 
-1111 ATNGHVIT
+1111 A
-1119 LNNAEVNCIWTDI
+1119 
-1132 HADITIAL
+1132 
-1140 NGTNRV
+1140 
-1146 IDTGGTYAI
+1146 
-1155 YSNNGK
+1155 
-1161 INFVKAEGATSV
+1161 
-1173 ELTATCGNGYVPIAY
+1173 GYIY
-1188 GSITLGEGLY
+1188 GSD
-1198 WKPFYA
+1198 P
-1204 DANATVKSTVIT
+1204 NAV
-1216 DDPEFIII
+1216 
-1224 EDYVMTDDRSIE
+1224 
-1236 TAITYDSTKKIL
+1236 L
-1248 TFNQYA
+1248 TFK
-1254 GALTSQIKTGV
+1254 ALTTDGSIS
-1265 QGLTIKLKG
+1265 L
-1274 TSTVAASSL
+1274 STANERSV
-1283 DYPFKAMTNTAS
+1283 
-1295 ILFDGENDSETGSLV
+1295 V
-1310 METNSDSA
+1310 
-1318 PFEGFAEGAITYNK
+1318 EGFADVAFIDAVAQYDGAFSYNK
-1332 VVYSRDDGG
+1332 TERKYKNQYGALSLL
-1341 NNIHTIKAP
+1341 TIAP
-1350 TAPTMS
+1350 PIAPKMTI
-1356 LDNEKVKLTKDY
+1356 DYNDKVKLTKSYNEGD
-1368 DDGTIYY
+1368 IYY
-1375 SIAYADD
+1375 TIAYADGK
-1382 TPSETGVKYSE
+1382 TEYVPKTKYSGV
-1393 PFAITHPGVVTA
+1393 FAMEAPGTVEA
-1405 WVEANNA
+1405 WVEVDNA
-1412 TTSTV
+1412 ETNKTK
-1417 TGKHFA
+1417 GKHFG
-1423 YQNAPYT
+1423 YKDAPYT
-1430 MAINGIK
+1430 MAVGGTKAI
-1437 TPTLLPTIAEGDVIS
+1437 TTIIPAIEEGDGIS
-1452 LQRYASEDE
+1452 IVESSYIEDSE
-1461 DIASFIDGLI
+1461 IATLSEGVI
-1471 TAKKPGTVTLSAIL
+1471 TAIGIGNTVLSTPLDYVSGTTSTTVILNYSDRVTAAI
-1485 MPGDNTPF
+1485 N
-1493 KVLNP
+1493 
-1498 VSDPNAPNEHTVS
+1498 
-1511 FSVYVGEN
+1511 VGEN

-1598 LKHATADISVTTE
+1598 LKHATAEVSVTTE
-1611 SSLYVLYNDMYVKAT
+1611 SSLYVLYNDTYVKAT

-1653 IIGED
+1653 IGGAN
-1658 DGSTGISEVKS
+1658 DGTSALREVKS
-1669 EGVNSEK
+1669 EGVKSEK
-1676 WNGEW
+1676 RTDDKC
-1681 FDLQGRRLPAQ
+1681 FDLQGRRLSAK
-1692 PTKPGLYIHKD
+1692 PTKSGLYLHNGI
-1703 KKVVIK
+1703 KVVIK

>member
-1 MRRSLLNKLNT
+1 MRRTTLNKHNS

-131 SFNGETNTYTLS
+131 SFNGENNTYTLS

-308 NNIKYKCYTTSDNVF
+308 NNIKYQCYTTSDNVF

-375 DADFTVN
+375 DANFTVN

-406 SFTRGDTNNPCS
+406 SFTRGDTSNPCS

-453 TGKISSATVKTL
+453 TGKISSATITSSL

-517 MTDFEPIGNG
+517 MTDFEPIGNV

-534 FDGNNKTISNLSI
+534 FDGNGKTISNLSI

-649 VSTAYA
+649 VPTAYA

-733 RGIGDGDDVIG
+733 RGIGNGDDVIG

-860 FSIDNANYTGEA
+860 FSIDDANYTGEA
-872 IVPTTVKVKGAPGSA
+872 IVPTTVKVIGAPGSVGS
-887 NFTRELKKDEDFTI
+887 TPRQLTKDTDFTI

-978 NTLTLNGASVTGA
+978 NTLTLNGASITGS
-991 IESGLGNLTIKLIG
+991 IVSGLGDLTIDIQGTNTITRSDTASVIRSTNGGQLMITKTGTTASLQLNNNYSDSYPLFHHPVIKDFDSFKLSEGVYLSDTRSDTNGEGDPAVYGAYDNPTGGNSTMGLVDPTYMFSYQGRGISQVKLSTDVSYPLWIADYKSHVGNGYNIVYTQVTPTNKDNVLSGDNAGKVSFTPASSDNNNVNTLSLNSAVITEAILTSLPNLTIAFSG
-1005 SNTIQG
+1005 ENT
-1011 NGSSL
+1011 L
-1016 ITSLNG
+1016 
-1022 GTLTFDS
+1022 
-1029 DGTTISLLEFKDAS
+1029 DAS
-1043 GNVFP
+1043 G
-1048 NDPISGFAEV
+1048 
-1058 KYGWVEYV
+1058 
-1066 ESKESKK
+1066 
-1073 VCSWDIEILKN
+1073 
-1084 GTSYR
+1084 GT
-1089 IYDGNKDHIL
+1089 
-1099 GEGDESVKYSHD
+1099 
-1111 ATNGHVIT
+1111 A
-1119 LNNAEVNCIWTDI
+1119 
-1132 HADITIAL
+1132 
-1140 NGTNRV
+1140 
-1146 IDTGGTYAI
+1146 
-1155 YSNNGK
+1155 
-1161 INFVKAEGATSV
+1161 
-1173 ELTATCGNGYVPIAY
+1173 GYIY
-1188 GSITLGEGLY
+1188 GSD
-1198 WKPFYA
+1198 P
-1204 DANATVKSTVIT
+1204 NAV
-1216 DDPEFIII
+1216 
-1224 EDYVMTDDRSIE
+1224 
-1236 TAITYDSTKKIL
+1236 L
-1248 TFNQYA
+1248 TFK
-1254 GALTSQIKTGV
+1254 ALTTDGSIS
-1265 QGLTIKLKG
+1265 L
-1274 TSTVAASSL
+1274 STANERSV
-1283 DYPFKAMTNTAS
+1283 
-1295 ILFDGENDSETGSLV
+1295 V
-1310 METNSDSA
+1310 
-1318 PFEGFAEGAITYNK
+1318 EGFADVAFIDAVAQYDGAFSYNK
-1332 VVYSRDDGG
+1332 TERKYKNQYGALSLL
-1341 NNIHTIKAP
+1341 TIAP
-1350 TAPTMS
+1350 PIAPKMTI
-1356 LDNEKVKLTKDY
+1356 DYNDKVKLTKSYNEGD
-1368 DDGTIYY
+1368 IYY
-1375 SIAYADD
+1375 TIAYADGKTED
-1382 TPSETGVKYSE
+1382 VPKTKYSGV
-1393 PFAITHPGVVTA
+1393 FAMEAPGTVEA
-1405 WVEANNA
+1405 WVEVDNA
-1412 TTSTV
+1412 ETNKTK
-1417 TGKHFA
+1417 GKHFG
-1423 YQNAPYT
+1423 YKDAPYT
-1430 MAINGIK
+1430 MAVGGTKAI
-1437 TPTLLPTIAEGDVIS
+1437 TTIIPAIEEGDGIS
-1452 LQRYASEDE
+1452 IVESSYIEDSE
-1461 DIASFIDGLI
+1461 IATLSEGVI
-1471 TAKKPGTVTLSAIL
+1471 TAIGIGNTVLSTPLDYVSGTTSTTVILNYSDRVTAAI
-1485 MPGDNTPF
+1485 N
-1493 KVLNP
+1493 
-1498 VSDPNAPNEHTVS
+1498 
-1511 FSVYVGEN
+1511 VGEN

-1611 SSLYVLYNDMYVKAT
+1611 SNLYVLYNDMYVKAT

-1658 DGSTGISEVKS
+1658 VGSTGISEVKS

-1681 FDLQGRRLPAQ
+1681 FDLQGRRLPAK
-1692 PTKPGLYIHKD
+1692 PTKSGLYLHNG

>member
-17 QALVLFTML
+17 QALVLFTLL
-26 LLPSTAWGE
+26 LLPTAAWGE

-44 GQSGSSNECMAK
+44 DGSGSSTQCSAK
-56 ETTDNFSYNWKSNLG
+56 ESTGNFRYNWTSN
-71 ISQGDHLTIDANT
+71 IDVAQGDYLTIVADQ

-89 SAYRILGS
+89 SAYRIFGTVKS
-97 VNSIVVRGSGLVDGV
+97 VVVRGSGLASLK
-112 NISYSQTPDGGSPT
+112 IYYSQNIDGSSSTLMGEP
-126 QIGSL
+126 
-131 SFNGETNTYTLS
+131 SFNDNTYTFTPES
-143 SVNAS
+143 QIGD

-155 LSFKGGTSGGNIYS
+155 LSFKGDTSGGNIYS

-221 GSGYDLKLKISGINR
+221 GSGYTLNLNFSGINR

-247 YAIKSSGNALNIM
+247 YAIKLPNMELKLK
-260 QYSDAST
+260 AST
-267 TTDALILASYT
+267 SSDALILASYT
-278 SDTHE
+278 SNTHE
-283 NATYLITG
+283 NATDLITG
-291 FINTG
+291 STNTG
-296 VYPLI
+296 ASTLVN
-301 SFENSDD
+301 FENYDD
-308 NNIKYKCYTTSDNVF
+308 NNIKYQCYTTSDNVF
-323 GLTVGDRKVHNIP
+323 GLTVEDRKVHKIP
-336 NLVGHK
+336 DFVGYK
-342 EDVLGDGK
+342 EDVLGDRT

-361 NNAALSKNILWSNQ
+361 NNAALSKNILWSK

-392 QGSPCISSGYSRTL
+392 QGPPCISSGYSRTL

-445 WIPNKVEN
+445 WIPNKMEN

-465 LGGGDG
+465 LGRGDG
-471 SENSPFII
+471 SADSPFII

-488 ATYVNNGTL
+488 STYVNDGTIT
-497 NTEHVKLADDLENGI
+497 TECVKLADDLENGI

-534 FDGNNKTISNLSI
+534 FDGNGKTISNLSMT
-547 INVNSKDV
+547 NVNSKDV

-602 KECTVSCNE
+602 KGCTVSCNE
-611 DSSNPFV
+611 DSSNPYV
-618 GGVVGILH
+618 GGIVGILH

-644 DVSAS
+644 DDSAS
-649 VSTAYA
+649 APPAYA
-655 GGIAGSRSNN
+655 GGIAGSRSND

-681 YSNCSTDVFAGAIV
+681 YSNCSTNVFAGAIV
-695 GILQGQGTFTDNTY
+695 GILQGQGTFTNNTY

-715 KAKKQGDS
+715 KAKKKGDS

-757 IISFAGSNW
+757 ITSFAGSNW
-766 SCNAVEGTYYTYTST
+766 SCNAVEGTYYTDTST

-872 IVPTTVKVKGAPGSA
+872 IVPTTVKVIGAPGSVGSPPRQL
-887 NFTRELKKDEDFTI
+887 TKDTDFTI

-978 NTLTLNGASVTGA
+978 NTLTLNGASITGS
-991 IESGLGNLTIKLIG
+991 IVSGLGDLTIDIQGTNTITRSDTASVIRSTNGGQLMITKTGTAASLQLSNNYSDSYPLFHHPVIKDFDSFKLSEGVYLSDTRSDTNGEGDPAVYGAYDNPTGGNSTMGLVDPTYMFSYQGRGISQVKLSTDVSYPLWIADYKSHVGNGYNIVYTQVTPTNKDNVLSGDNAGKVSFTPASSDNNNINTLSLNSAVITEAILTSLPNLTIAFSG
-1005 SNTIQG
+1005 ENT
-1011 NGSSL
+1011 L
-1016 ITSLNG
+1016 
-1022 GTLTFDS
+1022 
-1029 DGTTISLLEFKDAS
+1029 DAS
-1043 GNVFP
+1043 G
-1048 NDPISGFAEV
+1048 
-1058 KYGWVEYV
+1058 
-1066 ESKESKK
+1066 
-1073 VCSWDIEILKN
+1073 
-1084 GTSYR
+1084 GT
-1089 IYDGNKDHIL
+1089 
-1099 GEGDESVKYSHD
+1099 
-1111 ATNGHVIT
+1111 A
-1119 LNNAEVNCIWTDI
+1119 
-1132 HADITIAL
+1132 
-1140 NGTNRV
+1140 
-1146 IDTGGTYAI
+1146 
-1155 YSNNGK
+1155 
-1161 INFVKAEGATSV
+1161 
-1173 ELTATCGNGYVPIAY
+1173 GYIY
-1188 GSITLGEGLY
+1188 GSD
-1198 WKPFYA
+1198 P
-1204 DANATVKSTVIT
+1204 NAV
-1216 DDPEFIII
+1216 
-1224 EDYVMTDDRSIE
+1224 
-1236 TAITYDSTKKIL
+1236 L
-1248 TFNQYA
+1248 TFK
-1254 GALTSQIKTGV
+1254 ALTTDGSIS
-1265 QGLTIKLKG
+1265 L
-1274 TSTVAASSL
+1274 STANERSV
-1283 DYPFKAMTNTAS
+1283 
-1295 ILFDGENDSETGSLV
+1295 V
-1310 METNSDSA
+1310 
-1318 PFEGFAEGAITYNK
+1318 EGFADVAFIDAVAQYDGAFSYNK
-1332 VVYSRDDGG
+1332 TERKYKNQYGALSLLTIAPPIAPKMTIDD
-1341 NNIHTIKAP
+1341 N
-1350 TAPTMS
+1350 
-1356 LDNEKVKLTKDY
+1356 DKVKLTKSYNEGD
-1368 DDGTIYY
+1368 IYY
-1375 SIAYADD
+1375 TIAYADGKTED
-1382 TPSETGVKYSE
+1382 VPKTKYSGV
-1393 PFAITHPGVVTA
+1393 FAMEAPGTVEA
-1405 WVEANNA
+1405 WVEVDNA
-1412 TTSTV
+1412 ETNKTK
-1417 TGKHFA
+1417 GKHFG
-1423 YQNAPYT
+1423 YKDAPYT
-1430 MAINGIK
+1430 MAVGGTKAI
-1437 TPTLLPTIAEGDVIS
+1437 TTIIPAIEEGDGIS
-1452 LQRYASEDE
+1452 IVESSYIEDSE
-1461 DIASFIDGLI
+1461 IATLSEGVI
-1471 TAKKPGTVTLSAIL
+1471 TAIGIGNTVLSTPLDYVSGTTSTTVILNYSDRVTAAI
-1485 MPGDNTPF
+1485 N
-1493 KVLNP
+1493 
-1498 VSDPNAPNEHTVS
+1498 
-1511 FSVYVGEN
+1511 VGEN

-1586 VPSEGA
+1586 VPAEGA
-1592 APGGNL
+1592 TPGGNL

-1611 SSLYVLYNDMYVKAT
+1611 SSLYVLYNDTYVKAT

-1632 SGKNYLDLSP
+1632 TGKNYLDLSP
-1642 TTNAGTRGFYN
+1642 TTNAGTRGFYD
-1653 IIGED
+1653 IGGAN
-1658 DGSTGISEVKS
+1658 DGTSALRGVVAEGTNGKS
-1669 EGVNSEK
+1669 DA
-1676 WNGEW
+1676 WYT
-1681 FDLQGRRLPAQ
+1681 LQGRRLSAKPSA
-1692 PTKPGLYIHKD
+1692 PGLYLHNGI
-1703 KKVVIK
+1703 KVVVK

>member
-1 MRRSLLNKLNT
+1 
-12 PKALR
+12 
-17 QALVLFTML
+17 
-26 LLPSTAWGE
+26 
-35 VTYTSTFQI
+35 
-44 GQSGSSNECMAK
+44 MAK

-131 SFNGETNTYTLS
+131 SFNGENNTYTLS

-308 NNIKYKCYTTSDNVF
+308 NNIKYQCYTTSDNVF

-423 EATIDVFNGFSN
+423 EANIDVFNGFSN

-517 MTDFEPIGNG
+517 MTDFEPIGNV

-534 FDGNNKTISNLSI
+534 FDGNGKTISNLSI

-649 VSTAYA
+649 VPTAYA

-860 FSIDNANYTGEA
+860 FSIDDANYTGEA
-872 IVPTTVKVKGAPGSA
+872 IVPTTVKVIGAPGSVGS
-887 NFTRELKKDEDFTI
+887 TPRQLTKDTDFTI

-908 ESVDSPVDIGTYTVT
+908 ESVDSPVDIGTYNVT

-933 QDVSYEIIKAYALKI
+933 QDVSYEIVKAYALKI

-978 NTLTLNGASVTGA
+978 NTLTLNGASITGS
-991 IESGLGNLTIKLIG
+991 IVSGLGDLTIDIQGTNTITRSDTASVIRSTNGGQLMITKTGTTASLQLNNNYSDSYPLFHHPVIKDFDSFKLSEGVYLSDTRSDTNGEGDPAVYGAYDNPTGGNSTMGLVDPTYMFSYQGRGISQVKLSTDVSYPLWIADYKSHVGNGYNIVYTQVTPTNKDNVLSGDNAGKVSFTPASSDNNNVNTLSLNSAVITEAILTSLPNLTIAFSG
-1005 SNTIQG
+1005 ENT
-1011 NGSSL
+1011 L
-1016 ITSLNG
+1016 
-1022 GTLTFDS
+1022 
-1029 DGTTISLLEFKDAS
+1029 DAS
-1043 GNVFP
+1043 G
-1048 NDPISGFAEV
+1048 
-1058 KYGWVEYV
+1058 
-1066 ESKESKK
+1066 
-1073 VCSWDIEILKN
+1073 
-1084 GTSYR
+1084 GT
-1089 IYDGNKDHIL
+1089 
-1099 GEGDESVKYSHD
+1099 
-1111 ATNGHVIT
+1111 A
-1119 LNNAEVNCIWTDI
+1119 
-1132 HADITIAL
+1132 
-1140 NGTNRV
+1140 
-1146 IDTGGTYAI
+1146 
-1155 YSNNGK
+1155 
-1161 INFVKAEGATSV
+1161 
-1173 ELTATCGNGYVPIAY
+1173 GYIY
-1188 GSITLGEGLY
+1188 GSD
-1198 WKPFYA
+1198 P
-1204 DANATVKSTVIT
+1204 NAV
-1216 DDPEFIII
+1216 
-1224 EDYVMTDDRSIE
+1224 
-1236 TAITYDSTKKIL
+1236 L
-1248 TFNQYA
+1248 TFK
-1254 GALTSQIKTGV
+1254 ALTTDGSIS
-1265 QGLTIKLKG
+1265 L
-1274 TSTVAASSL
+1274 STANERSV
-1283 DYPFKAMTNTAS
+1283 
-1295 ILFDGENDSETGSLV
+1295 V
-1310 METNSDSA
+1310 
-1318 PFEGFAEGAITYNK
+1318 EGFADVAFIDAVAQYDGAFSYNK
-1332 VVYSRDDGG
+1332 TERKYKNQYGALSLL
-1341 NNIHTIKAP
+1341 TIAP
-1350 TAPTMS
+1350 PIAPKMTI
-1356 LDNEKVKLTKDY
+1356 DYNDKVKLTKSYNEGD
-1368 DDGTIYY
+1368 IYY
-1375 SIAYADD
+1375 TIAYADGKTED
-1382 TPSETGVKYSE
+1382 VPKTKYSGV
-1393 PFAITHPGVVTA
+1393 FAMEAPGTVEA
-1405 WVEANNA
+1405 WVEVDNA
-1412 TTSTV
+1412 ETNKTK
-1417 TGKHFA
+1417 GKHFG
-1423 YQNAPYT
+1423 YKDAPYT
-1430 MAINGIK
+1430 MAVGGTKAI
-1437 TPTLLPTIAEGDVIS
+1437 TTIIPAIEEGDGIS
-1452 LQRYASEDE
+1452 IVESSYIEDSE
-1461 DIASFIDGLI
+1461 IATLSEGVI
-1471 TAKKPGTVTLSAIL
+1471 TAIGIGNTVLSTPLDYVSGTTSTTVILNYSDRVTAAI
-1485 MPGDNTPF
+1485 N
-1493 KVLNP
+1493 
-1498 VSDPNAPNEHTVS
+1498 
-1511 FSVYVGEN
+1511 VGEN

-1681 FDLQGRRLPAQ
+1681 FDLQGRRLPAK
-1692 PTKPGLYIHKD
+1692 PTKSGLYLHNG

>member
-1 MRRSLLNKLNT
+1 MTN
-12 PKALR
+12 
-17 QALVLFTML
+17 V
-26 LLPSTAWGE
+26 
-35 VTYTSTFQI
+35 
-44 GQSGSSNECMAK
+44 
-56 ETTDNFSYNWKSNLG
+56 
-71 ISQGDHLTIDANT
+71 ISQ
-84 SYSLV
+84 
-89 SAYRILGS
+89 
-97 VNSIVVRGSGLVDGV
+97 
-112 NISYSQTPDGGSPT
+112 
-126 QIGSL
+126 
-131 SFNGETNTYTLS
+131 
-143 SVNAS
+143 
-148 LNSSYLC
+148 
-155 LSFKGGTSGGNIYS
+155 
-169 IEVTFKPVLRVGNY
+169 
-183 VFDAPGTIDDGKIVF
+183 
-198 QIDNDNNRILM
+198 
-209 LNNASIEGNIEW
+209 
-221 GSGYDLKLKISGINR
+221 
-236 ITNIA
+236 
-241 SDASSN
+241 
-247 YAIKSSGNALNIM
+247 
-260 QYSDAST
+260 
-267 TTDALILASYT
+267 
-278 SDTHE
+278 
-283 NATYLITG
+283 
-291 FINTG
+291 
-296 VYPLI
+296 
-301 SFENSDD
+301 
-308 NNIKYKCYTTSDNVF
+308 
-323 GLTVGDRKVHNIP
+323 
-336 NLVGHK
+336 
-342 EDVLGDGK
+342 
-350 VSFDG
+350 
-355 TNTLTL
+355 
-361 NNAALSKNILWSNQ
+361 
-375 DADFTVN
+375 
-382 LIGSNSISIP
+382 
-392 QGSPCISSGYSRTL
+392 
-406 SFTRGDTNNPCS
+406 
-418 LTLLS
+418 
-423 EATIDVFNGFSN
+423 
-435 ASSPTVTGLY
+435 
-445 WIPNKVEN
+445 
-453 TGKISSATVKTL
+453 
-465 LGGGDG
+465 
-471 SENSPFII
+471 
-479 STYEHLKDF
+479 
-488 ATYVNNGTL
+488 
-497 NTEHVKLADDLENGI
+497 
-512 LNCSG
+512 
-517 MTDFEPIGNG
+517 
-527 SKQFKGT
+527 
-534 FDGNNKTISNLSI
+534 
-547 INVNSKDV
+547 DV
-555 GLFGYNDGTIKNL
+555 GLFGYNNGTIKNL
-568 TLSSCTISGGSS
+568 TLSNCTISGGSS

-588 LAGENAGS
+588 LAGENSGS

-602 KECTVSCNE
+602 INCTVSCNE

-644 DVSAS
+644 DDSAS
-649 VSTAYA
+649 DPPAYA
-655 GGIAGSRSNN
+655 GGIAGSRSND

-681 YSNCSTDVFAGAIV
+681 YSNCSTNVFAGAIV

-715 KAKKQGDS
+715 KAKKQRDS

-757 IISFAGSNW
+757 IISSNGNVSW
-766 SCNAVEGTYYTYTST
+766 DAVEGTYYKTST
-781 STNYI
+781 IGTAQKD
-786 YYVLPGCD
+786 YYVLPGCN
-794 FTYSMK
+794 FTFSMK
-800 PENGRKPAF
+800 PKNGYKPRF

-827 AYDHTEFTFTMP
+827 AYDHTEFTFTMSSD
-839 NADLEVT
+839 DLEVIW
-846 RSFPIDLAAISADN
+846 SYPIDLAADN
-860 FSIDNANYTGEA
+860 ITATIDNANYTGEA
-872 IVPTTVKVKGAPGSA
+872 IVPTKVKVIGAPGSVGS
-887 NFTRELKKDEDFTI
+887 TPRQLTKDTDFTI
-901 KGYKLNG
+901 KGYILNG

-978 NTLTLNGASVTGA
+978 NTLTLNGASVTGT
-991 IESGLGNLTIKLIG
+991 IESGLGNLTIKLIE

-1043 GNVFP
+1043 GNKFP
-1048 NDPISGFAEV
+1048 NNPISGFAEV

-1066 ESKESKK
+1066 ESEESKK

-1161 INFVKAEGATSV
+1161 INFVKAEGAASV
-1173 ELTATCGNGYVPIAY
+1173 ELTATCGNGYVPIEY

-1236 TAITYDSTKKIL
+1236 TAITYDSTEKIL
-1248 TFNQYA
+1248 TFNSYA
-1254 GALTSQIKTGV
+1254 GDLTSQIKTGV

-1274 TSTVAASSL
+1274 TSTVAAGSL

-1310 METNSDSA
+1310 MDTNSDSA

-1332 VVYSRDDGG
+1332 VVYSRGDGG

-1350 TAPTMS
+1350 TAPAMS

-1382 TPSETGVKYSE
+1382 TPSETGVKYTE

-1423 YQNAPYT
+1423 YQDAPYT

-1570 NTVVLLDKA
+1570 NTVVLLEKGSA
-1579 EGISFTK
+1579 ISFTK

-1658 DGSTGISEVKS
+1658 ETTGIVSMD
-1669 EGVNSEK
+1669 
-1676 WNGEW
+1676 NGKLIMDNEADAQW
-1681 FDLQGRRLPAQ
+1681 HDLQGRRIEK
-1692 PTKPGLYIHKD
+1692 PTKTGLYILNG
-1703 KKVVIK
+1703 KKTVINNK

>member
-1 MRRSLLNKLNT
+1 MMMSCVQALLFNHNNIINHKTITIMRRSLLNKLNT

-17 QALVLFTML
+17 QALVLFTLL
-26 LLPSTAWGE
+26 LLPSAAWGD

-44 GQSGSSNECMAK
+44 DGSGSSTQCSAK
-56 ETTDNFSYNWKSNLG
+56 ESTGNFRYNWTSN
-71 ISQGDHLTIDANT
+71 IDVAQGDYLTIVADQ

-89 SAYRILGS
+89 SAYRIFGTVKS
-97 VNSIVVRGSGLVDGV
+97 VVVRGSGLASLK
-112 NISYSQTPDGGSPT
+112 IYYSQNIDGSSSTLMGEP
-126 QIGSL
+126 
-131 SFNGETNTYTLS
+131 SFNDNTYTFTPES
-143 SVNAS
+143 QIGD

-221 GSGYDLKLKISGINR
+221 GSGYTLNLNFSGINR

-247 YAIKSSGNALNIM
+247 YAIKLPNMELKLK
-260 QYSDAST
+260 AST
-267 TTDALILASYT
+267 SSDALILASYT
-278 SDTHE
+278 SNTHE
-283 NATYLITG
+283 NATDLITG
-291 FINTG
+291 STNTG
-296 VYPLI
+296 ASTLVN
-301 SFENSDD
+301 FENYDD
-308 NNIKYKCYTTSDNVF
+308 NNIKYQCYTTSDNVF

-361 NNAALSKNILWSNQ
+361 NNAALSKNILWSK

-406 SFTRGDTNNPCS
+406 SFTRGDTSNPCS

-423 EATIDVFNGFSN
+423 EANIDVFYGFSN

-445 WIPNKVEN
+445 WIPNKMEN

-465 LGGGDG
+465 LGGGSGTED
-471 SENSPFII
+471 SPFII

-488 ATYVNNGTL
+488 STYVNDGTIT
-497 NTEHVKLADDLENGI
+497 TEYVQLADNLD
-512 LNCSG
+512 CSG
-517 MTDFEPIGNG
+517 KTGFEPIGNG
-527 SKQFKGT
+527 SNPFKGT
-534 FDGNNKTISNLSI
+534 FDGNGKTIKNLQYSTT
-547 INVNSKDV
+547 STTTPV
-555 GLFGYNDGTIKNL
+555 GFFGTISGGTVKNL
-568 TLSSCTISGGSS
+568 TLSNCSFSGGS
-580 SSPSYIGA
+580 
-588 LAGENAGS
+588 
-596 ISGCTV
+596 
-602 KECTVSCNE
+602 
-611 DSSNPFV
+611 
-618 GGVVGILH
+618 
-626 GSITNCV
+626 
-633 VENTSVNAVTS
+633 
-644 DVSAS
+644 
-649 VSTAYA
+649 
-655 GGIAGSRSNN
+655 
-665 TISGCTVKG
+665 G
-674 TTTVTAD
+674 T
-681 YSNCSTDVFAGAIV
+681 GAIV
-695 GILQGQGTFTDNTY
+695 GNFENGTLSNNFYDADV
-709 ESTVTT
+709 TVTNGT
-715 KAKKQGDS
+715 
-723 DYTTKSGQTQ
+723 TTKSGQTQ

-809 ALSDNTIK
+809 TLSDKTIE

-872 IVPTTVKVKGAPGSA
+872 IVPTTVKVIGAPGSVGS
-887 NFTRELKKDEDFTI
+887 TPRQLTKDTDFTI

-908 ESVDSPVDIGTYTVT
+908 ESVDSPVDAGIYTVT

-933 QDVSYEIIKAYALKI
+933 QDVSYEIVKAYALKI

-978 NTLTLNGASVTGA
+978 NTLTLNGASVTGT

-1066 ESKESKK
+1066 ESEGSKK

-1155 YSNNGK
+1155 YSNNGT
-1161 INFVKAEGATSV
+1161 INIVKAEGATSA
-1173 ELTATCGNGYVPIAY
+1173 ELTATCGNGYVPIEY

-1204 DANATVKSTVIT
+1204 DANATVISTVIT

-1236 TAITYDSTKKIL
+1236 TAITYDSTEKIL
-1248 TFNQYA
+1248 TFNSYR
-1254 GALTSQIKTGV
+1254 GDLTSQIKTGV

-1274 TSTVAASSL
+1274 TSTVAAGSL
-1283 DYPFKAMTNTAS
+1283 DYPFKALTNTAS
-1295 ILFDGENDSETGSLV
+1295 ILFDGENGSETGSLV
-1310 METNSDSA
+1310 MKTNSDSA

-1350 TAPTMS
+1350 TAPAMS

-1382 TPSETGVKYSE
+1382 TPSETGVKYTE

-1423 YQNAPYT
+1423 YQDAPYT

-1485 MPGDNTPF
+1485 TPGDNTPF
-1493 KVLNP
+1493 KILNP

-1511 FSVYVGEN
+1511 FSVYVGED

-1579 EGISFTK
+1579 EGIAFTK
-1586 VPSEGA
+1586 VPAEGA

-1658 DGSTGISEVKS
+1658 DGSTGIREVKS
-1669 EGVNSEK
+1669 GEVNSEK

-1681 FDLQGRRLPAQ
+1681 FDLQGRRLPAK
-1692 PTKPGLYIHKD
+1692 PTKSGLYLHNGI
-1703 KKVVIK
+1703 KVVIK